1 MKTWFKRILI
11 GLVVLVVVAVVG
23 LAIFLLTFDPNAY
36 KYKLEELV
44 QQRYQRTLT
53 IDGEIELSLF
63 PRIGLSVQGVSLSEP
78 NSSETFA
85 SIDSTRLAVAVWPL
99 LSNSFVVDHVAITGF
114 KARVVRDKQGHFNFS
129 NLVGGIAPVTA
140 APANPA
146 EALAGAAQS
155 AVQAIANGN
164 LPQPRNNM
172 QIDIAGLDL
181 KDGQVQLQDAIT
193 GMAVAVTKIN
203 ANTGRVT
210 FNQPFDVRMTARVE
224 GGNPRV
230 DANLTGQA
238 LLTLDPSAKRYAAQ
252 KLDLRMDGKLPGA
265 EAKSLAM
272 RGNLAFNGQKSALD
286 IAGLEV
292 VFQGDVTD
300 PAARATN
307 VDASVAI
314 PKLAIDPHKSQ
325 LQIEKLAIR
334 AKGGVADGP
343 FEFAVDAPALNISPA
358 SATGEALTG
367 RVRISG
373 LDASFGLNG
382 ISGNAGE
389 LDIKEAKLDSTS
401 KNGERIVKLNFASP
415 LSLNL
420 LQRSGGLSGL
430 RGDVNITDP
439 GLPKGSLQIPVIG
452 SVTADLLK
460 DQATSKINAVLE
472 GGKFDLSADITKL
485 SDSPKVSF
493 ALLVDTLDLDKLVP
507 PAAATP
513 AQPAPKQPAEAKK
526 EDGKPAQPAAAPAP
540 APAPAPAKPAD
551 DTIDLSA
558 LIGPSVNGTIKVGKL
573 VVRGL
578 KADDVGAAVKL
589 DKGKLDI
596 SSLTAGLYGGKLAG
610 TLSVDAAQGNQLA
623 TKMSLAGIA
632 IEPFLMDLARQNV
645 LSGTGSLALDL
656 KTAGANAY
664 AMKSGLGGTLQL
676 RLRDGAVKGIN
687 LTQTLREL
695 KAAFKPESQN
705 ETVASDTSKQTA
717 FSEMDADLAFTKGV
731 AAVKRLN
738 VVSPLLRV
746 TQGEPATIDFV
757 KSELDL
763 VARARVVNP
772 AADPEGK
779 ELIDLKD
786 VTIPVHVKGPFD
798 KPTYTVLWKD
808 AIGGILQRSLENKLR
823 EAVTGKGKGGAAV
836 DKALKGLLG
845 K

>member
-78 NSSETFA
+78 DSSETFA

-129 NLVGGIAPVTA
+129 NLVGGTAPITA

-181 KDGQVQLQDAIT
+181 KDGQVQLQDEIT

-224 GGNPRV
+224 GGDPRV

-325 LQIEKLAIR
+325 LQIEKLAMR

-389 LDIKEAKLDSTS
+389 LEIKEAKLDSTS

-485 SDSPKVSF
+485 SDAPKVNF
-493 ALLVDTLDLDKLVP
+493 ALVVDTLDLDKLVP
-507 PAAATP
+507 PVAATP

-526 EDGKPAQPAAAPAP
+526 EDGKPAQPAAPA
-540 APAPAPAKPAD
+540 APAKPAD

-664 AMKSGLGGTLQL
+664 AMKSGLGGTMQL

-705 ETVASDTSKQTA
+705 ETVASDTSKQTE

-746 TQGEPATIDFV
+746 TQGDPATIDFV

-779 ELIDLKD
+779 ELLDLKD

>member
-44 QQRYQRTLT
+44 QERYQRTLT

-63 PRIGLSVQGVSLSEP
+63 PRIGLYVQGVSLSEP
-78 NSSETFA
+78 NSTDIFA
-85 SIDSTRLAVAVWPL
+85 SIESTRLAVAVWPL
-99 LSNSFVVDHVAITGF
+99 LSNSFVVDHVAISGL
-114 KARVVRDKQGHFNFS
+114 KARVVRDKQGQFNFS
-129 NLVGGIAPVTA
+129 NLVGGTQPVTD
-140 APANPA
+140 APSNPA
-146 EALAGAAQS
+146 EALVGAAQT
-155 AVQAIANGN
+155 AAQAITSGN
-164 LPQPRNNM
+164 LPPTRNNM

-181 KDGQVQLQDAIT
+181 KDGEVQLQDAIT
-193 GMAVAVTKIN
+193 GMAVAFTRIN

-224 GGNPRV
+224 GGYPRV

-252 KLDLRMDGKLPGA
+252 RLDLRMDGKLPGA
-265 EAKSLAM
+265 EAKSLVM

-286 IAGLEV
+286 VGGLELL
-292 VFQGDVTD
+292 FQGDVTE
-300 PAARATN
+300 PSAKATN
-307 VDASVAI
+307 VEASVAI

-325 LQIEKLAIR
+325 LQIEKLAVR
-334 AKGGVADGP
+334 AKGGVDDGP
-343 FEFAVDAPALNISPA
+343 FELAVDAPALNISPA

-401 KNGERIVKLNFASP
+401 KKGDRVVKLSFASP

-420 LQRSGGLSGL
+420 LMRSGAMSAL

-452 SVTADLLK
+452 SLTVDLLK

-485 SDSPKVSF
+485 TDTPQMKF
-493 ALLVDTLDLDKLVP
+493 ALVVDTLDLDKLVP
-507 PAAATP
+507 PVVAAPPKPP
-513 AQPAPKQPAEAKK
+513 A
-526 EDGKPAQPAAAPAP
+526 DGKKDDSKPAP
-540 APAPAPAKPAD
+540 APAPPAPVD
-551 DTIDLSA
+551 DTINLSA
-558 LIGPSVNGTIKVGKL
+558 LVGPSVNGTLKVGKL

-578 KADDVGAAVKL
+578 KADEVSASVKL

-596 SSLTAGLYGGKLAG
+596 SDLAAGLYGGKLAG
-610 TLSVDAAQGNQLA
+610 ALSVDAAQGNQIA
-623 TKMSLAGIA
+623 TKMTLAGIA
-632 IEPFLMDLARQNV
+632 IEPLLVDLAKRNV
-645 LSGTGSLALDL
+645 LSGTGNLLLDL
-656 KTAGANAY
+656 KTGGANVY

-676 RLRDGAVKGIN
+676 KLRDGAVKGID
-687 LTQTLREL
+687 LTQTLRDL
-695 KAAFKPESQN
+695 KARFSPDAQN
-705 ETVASDTSKQTA
+705 ETVAADTGKQTQ
-717 FSEMDADLAFTKGV
+717 FSELDADFAIAKGI
-731 AAVKRLN
+731 ATLKRLN
-738 VVSPLLRV
+738 FVSPLLRV
-746 TQGEPATIDFV
+746 TQGDPATIDFV

-763 VARARVVNP
+763 VARARVINP
-772 AADPEGK
+772 AANPDGK
-779 ELIDLKD
+779 ELIGLKD
-786 VTIPVHVKGPFD
+786 VTIPVHFKGPFD
-798 KPTYTVLWKD
+798 NPSYTLLWKD
-808 AIGGILQRSLENKLR
+808 AIGGILKRSLENKLK
-823 EAVTGKGKGGAAV
+823 EAVSGKGKSGAAV

>member
-44 QQRYQRTLT
+44 QERYQRTLT

-78 NSSETFA
+78 NSTDTFA
-85 SIDSTRLAVAVWPL
+85 SIESTRLAVAVWPL
-99 LSNSFVVDHVAITGF
+99 LSNSFVVDHVAISGL
-114 KARVVRDKQGHFNFS
+114 KARVVRDKQGQFNFS
-129 NLVGGIAPVTA
+129 NLVGGTPPVTD
-140 APANPA
+140 APGNPA
-146 EALAGAAQS
+146 EALVGAAQT
-155 AVQAIANGN
+155 AAQAITGG
-164 LPQPRNNM
+164 PVPTPRNNM

-181 KDGQVQLQDAIT
+181 KDGEVQMQDAIT
-193 GMAVAVTKIN
+193 GMAVAVTRIN

-210 FNQPFDVRMTARVE
+210 FNQPFDVRMSARVE
-224 GGNPRV
+224 GGYPRV

-265 EAKSLAM
+265 EAKSLVM

-286 IAGLEV
+286 VAGLELL
-292 VFQGDVTD
+292 FQGDVTE
-300 PAARATN
+300 PSAKATN
-307 VDASVAI
+307 VEASVAI

-325 LQIEKLAIR
+325 LQIEKLAVR

-343 FEFAVDAPALNISPA
+343 FELAVDAPALNISPA

-401 KNGERIVKLNFASP
+401 KKGERVVKLNFASP

-420 LQRSGGLSGL
+420 LMRSGAMSAL

-452 SVTADLLK
+452 SLTVDLLK

-485 SDSPKVSF
+485 SDTPQMKF
-493 ALLVDTLDLDKLVP
+493 ALAVDTLDLDKLVP
-507 PAAATP
+507 PVLAAPPKPP
-513 AQPAPKQPAEAKK
+513 A
-526 EDGKPAQPAAAPAP
+526 DGKKDDSKPAP
-540 APAPAPAKPAD
+540 APAPAAPPD
-551 DTIDLSA
+551 DTINLSA
-558 LIGPSVNGTIKVGKL
+558 LVGPSVNGTLKVGKL

-578 KADDVGAAVKL
+578 KADEVSAAVKL

-596 SSLTAGLYGGKLAG
+596 SNLAAGLYGGKLAG
-610 TLSVDAAQGNQLA
+610 ALSVDAAQGNQIA
-623 TKMSLAGIA
+623 TKMTLADIA
-632 IEPFLMDLARQNV
+632 IEPLLMDLAKRNV
-645 LSGTGSLALDL
+645 LSGTGNLMLDL
-656 KTAGANAY
+656 KTGGANVY
-664 AMKSGLGGTLQL
+664 AMKSGLAGALQV
-676 RLRDGAVKGIN
+676 RLRDGAVKGID
-687 LTQTLREL
+687 LTQTLRDL
-695 KAAFKPESQN
+695 KARFSPDAQN
-705 ETVASDTSKQTA
+705 ETVAADTSKQTQ
-717 FSEMDADLAFTKGV
+717 FSEMDADLAIAKGV
-731 AAVKRLN
+731 ATVKRLSF
-738 VVSPLLRV
+738 VSPLLRV
-746 TQGEPATIDFV
+746 TQGDPATIDFV

-763 VARARVVNP
+763 VARARVINP
-772 AADPEGK
+772 AANPDGK

-786 VTIPVHVKGPFD
+786 VTIPVHFKGSFD
-798 KPTYTVLWKD
+798 NPSYTLLWKD
-808 AIGGILQRSLENKLR
+808 AIGGILKRSLENKLK
-823 EAVTGKGKGGAAV
+823 EAVSGKGKSGAAV

>member
-78 NSSETFA
+78 DSSETFA

-129 NLVGGIAPVTA
+129 NLVGGTAPITA

-181 KDGQVQLQDAIT
+181 KDGQVQLQDEIT

-224 GGNPRV
+224 GGDPRV

-389 LDIKEAKLDSTS
+389 LEIKEAKLDSTS

-485 SDSPKVSF
+485 SDAPKVNF
-493 ALLVDTLDLDKLVP
+493 ALVVDTLDLDKLVP
-507 PAAATP
+507 PVAATP

-526 EDGKPAQPAAAPAP
+526 EDGKPAQPAAPA
-540 APAPAPAKPAD
+540 APAKPAD

-664 AMKSGLGGTLQL
+664 AMKSGLGGTMQL

-705 ETVASDTSKQTA
+705 ETVASDTSKQTE

-746 TQGEPATIDFV
+746 TQGDPATIDFV

-779 ELIDLKD
+779 ELLDLKD

>member
-44 QQRYQRTLT
+44 QERYQRTLT

-78 NSSETFA
+78 NSTETFA
-85 SIDSTRLAVAVWPL
+85 SIESTRLAVAVWPL
-99 LSNSFVVDHVAITGF
+99 LSNSFVVDHVAISGL
-114 KARVVRDKQGHFNFS
+114 KARVMRDKQGQFNFS
-129 NLVGGIAPVTA
+129 NLVGGTQPVTESSS
-140 APANPA
+140 NPA
-146 EALAGAAQS
+146 EALVGAAQT
-155 AVQAIANGN
+155 AAQAITSGTM
-164 LPQPRNNM
+164 PPSRNNM

-181 KDGQVQLQDAIT
+181 KDGEVQMQDAMT
-193 GMAVAVTKIN
+193 GMAVAVTRIN

-210 FNQPFDVRMTARVE
+210 FNQPFDVRMSARVE
-224 GGNPRV
+224 GGYPRV

-265 EAKSLAM
+265 EAKSLVM

-286 IAGLEV
+286 VAGLELL
-292 VFQGDVTD
+292 FQGDVTE
-300 PAARATN
+300 PSARATN
-307 VDASVAI
+307 VEASVAI

-325 LQIEKLAIR
+325 LQIEKLAVR

-343 FEFAVDAPALNISPA
+343 FELAVDAPALNISPA

-373 LDASFGLNG
+373 LDASFGMNG

-401 KNGERIVKLNFASP
+401 KNGERVVKLNFASP
-415 LSLNL
+415 LSVNL
-420 LQRSGGLSGL
+420 LQRSGAMSAL

-452 SVTADLLK
+452 SLTVDLLK

-485 SDSPKVSF
+485 SESPQMKF
-493 ALLVDTLDLDKLVP
+493 ALAVDTLDLDKLVP
-507 PAAATP
+507 PVVAAPPKPP
-513 AQPAPKQPAEAKK
+513 ADGKK
-526 EDGKPAQPAAAPAP
+526 DEGKPAQPAPAAPP
-540 APAPAPAKPAD
+540 D
-551 DTIDLSA
+551 DTINLSA
-558 LIGPSVNGTIKVGKL
+558 LVGPSVNGTLKVGKL

-578 KADDVGAAVKL
+578 KADEVSAAVKL
-589 DKGKLDI
+589 AKGKLEI

-610 TLSVDAAQGNQLA
+610 ALSVDAAQGNQVA
-623 TKMSLAGIA
+623 TKMTLADIA
-632 IEPFLMDLARQNV
+632 IEPLLVDLAQRNV
-645 LSGTGSLALDL
+645 LSGTGNLALDL
-656 KTAGANAY
+656 KTGGANAY
-664 AMKSGLGGTLQL
+664 AMKSGLGGTVQL
-676 RLRDGAVKGIN
+676 RLRDGAVKGID
-687 LTQTLREL
+687 LAQTLRDL
-695 KAAFKPESQN
+695 KATFAPDKQD
-705 ETVASDTSKQTA
+705 ETVPADTSKRTE
-717 FSEMDADLAFTKGV
+717 FSELDADLAIAKGV
-731 AAVKRLN
+731 ATVKRLN
-738 VVSPLLRV
+738 FVSPLLRV
-746 TQGEPATIDFV
+746 TQGDPATIDFV

-763 VARARVVNP
+763 VARARVINP
-772 AADPEGK
+772 AANPEGK
-779 ELIDLKD
+779 ELIDFKD
-786 VTIPVHVKGPFD
+786 VTIPVHLKGPFD
-798 KPTYTVLWKD
+798 KPAYTLLWKD
-808 AIGGILQRSLENKLR
+808 AIGGILKRSLENKLK
-823 EAVTGKGKGGAAV
+823 EAVTGKGKSGAAV

>member
-44 QQRYQRTLT
+44 QERYHRTLT

-63 PRIGLSVQGVSLSEP
+63 PRIGLSVQGVSLSEV
-78 NSSETFA
+78 NSTETFA
-85 SIDSTRLAVAVWPL
+85 SIESTRLAVAVWPL
-99 LSNSFVVDHVAITGF
+99 LSNSFVVDHVAISGF
-114 KARVVRDKQGHFNFS
+114 KARVVRGKDGQFNFS
-129 NLVGGIAPVTA
+129 NLVGGTAPVVAT
-140 APANPA
+140 PANPA
-146 EALAGAAQS
+146 EALAGAAQT
-155 AVQAIANGN
+155 AAQALTSGT
-164 LPQPRNNM
+164 LPPSRNNM

-181 KDGQVQLQDAIT
+181 KDGEVLLQDEMS

-210 FNQPFDVRMTARVE
+210 FNQPFDVRLTARLE
-224 GGNPRV
+224 GGNPRI

-265 EAKSLAM
+265 EAKSLAV

-286 IAGLEV
+286 VAGLEV

-307 VDASVAI
+307 VDASVAM
-314 PKLAIDPHKSQ
+314 PKLSIDPHKSQ
-325 LQIEKLAIR
+325 LQIEKLAVR

-343 FEFAVDAPALNISPA
+343 FEFAVDAPALNISPTQ
-358 SATGEALTG
+358 ATGEALTG

-382 ISGNAGE
+382 ISGNATE

-401 KNGERIVKLNFASP
+401 KKGERVVKLTFASP

-420 LQRSGGLSGL
+420 LQRQGGLAGL

-452 SVTADLLK
+452 SLNVDLLK
-460 DQATSKINAVLE
+460 DTASSKINAVLE
-472 GGKFDLSADITKL
+472 GGKFDLTADIAKL
-485 SDSPKVSF
+485 SDAPQVNF
-493 ALLVDTLDLDKLVP
+493 ALAVDTLDLDKLVP
-507 PAAATP
+507 PAAA
-513 AQPAPKQPAEAKK
+513 
-526 EDGKPAQPAAAPAP
+526 AAAPAKP
-540 APAPAPAKPAD
+540 PADGKKDENKPVAPAAPAD
-551 DTIDLSA
+551 DSINLSA
-558 LIGPSVNGTIKVGKL
+558 LVGPSVNGTLKVGKL

-578 KADDVGAAVKL
+578 KADDVAAAVKL
-589 DKGKLDI
+589 DRGKLDI

-610 TLSVDAAQGNQLA
+610 ALSVDAAQGNQLA
-623 TKMSLAGIA
+623 TKMSLAGIS
-632 IEPFLMDLARQNV
+632 IEPLLMDLAQRNV

-664 AMKSGLGGTLQL
+664 AMKSGLGGTLQV

-695 KAAFKPESQN
+695 KAALKPESQD
-705 ETVASDTSKQTA
+705 ETVAADTSKQTA

-731 AAVKRLN
+731 ASVKRLN

-746 TQGEPATIDFV
+746 TQGEPAAIDFV
-757 KSELDL
+757 KNELDL

-786 VTIPVHVKGPFD
+786 VTIPVHVRGPFE
-798 KPTYTVLWKD
+798 KPTYTLLWKD
-808 AIGGILQRSLENKLR
+808 AIAGILKRSLENKLR

>member
-44 QQRYQRTLT
+44 QERYQRTLT

-78 NSSETFA
+78 NSTETFA
-85 SIDSTRLAVAVWPL
+85 SIESTRLAVAVWPL
-99 LSNSFVVDHVAITGF
+99 LSNSFVVDHVAISGL
-114 KARVVRDKQGHFNFS
+114 KARVMRDKQGQFNFS
-129 NLVGGIAPVTA
+129 NLVGGASTVPEEAPS
-140 APANPA
+140 NPA
-146 EALAGAAQS
+146 EALVGAAQT
-155 AVQAIANGN
+155 AAQAITSGT
-164 LPQPRNNM
+164 LPPTRNNM

-181 KDGQVQLQDAIT
+181 KDGEVQLQDAVT
-193 GMAVAVTKIN
+193 GMAVAVTRIN

-210 FNQPFDVRMTARVE
+210 FNQPFDVRLTARVE
-224 GGNPRV
+224 GGDPRV

-265 EAKSLAM
+265 EAKSLAI

-286 IAGLEV
+286 VAGLEV
-292 VFQGDVTD
+292 LFQGDITD

-307 VDASVAI
+307 VEASVAI

-325 LQIEKLAIR
+325 LQIEKLAVR

-343 FEFAVDAPALNISPA
+343 FELAVDAPALNISPA

-373 LDASFGLNG
+373 VDASFGLNG

-389 LDIKEAKLDSTS
+389 LDIKEAKVDSTS
-401 KNGERIVKLNFASP
+401 KTGERVVKLNFASP
-415 LSLNL
+415 LTLNL
-420 LQRSGGLSGL
+420 LQRSGGLSAL

-439 GLPKGSLQIPVIG
+439 GLPKGNLQIPVIG
-452 SVTADLLK
+452 SLAVDLLK

-472 GGKFDLSADITKL
+472 GGKFDLTADITRL
-485 SDSPKVSF
+485 SDAPLVKF
-493 ALLVDTLDLDKLVP
+493 ALVVDTLDLDKLVP
-507 PAAATP
+507 PV
-513 AQPAPKQPAEAKK
+513 
-526 EDGKPAQPAAAPAP
+526 AAAPAKPPAEGKKDETKP
-540 APAPAPAKPAD
+540 APPAPPAPVD
-551 DTIDLSA
+551 DSIDLSA
-558 LIGPSVNGTIKVGKL
+558 LVGPSVNGTLKVGKL

-578 KADDVGAAVKL
+578 KADEVAAVVKL
-589 DKGKLDI
+589 DKGKLEI

-610 TLSVDAAQGNQLA
+610 AMTVDAAQGNQVA

-632 IEPFLMDLARQNV
+632 IEPLLMDLAKRNV

-656 KTAGANAY
+656 KTAGANVY
-664 AMKSGLGGTLQL
+664 AMKNGLGGTLQL

-687 LTQTLREL
+687 LTQTLRDL
-695 KAAFKPESQN
+695 KAAFTPESQN
-705 ETVASDTSKQTA
+705 QTVPADTSKQTE
-717 FSEMDADLAFTKGV
+717 FSEMDADLAVAKGV
-731 AAVKRLN
+731 ATVKRLN
-738 VVSPLLRV
+738 FVSPLLRV
-746 TQGEPATIDFV
+746 TQGEPAIIDFV
-757 KSELDL
+757 KSELNL

-772 AADPEGK
+772 AANPEGK

-798 KPTYTVLWKD
+798 QPTYTVLWKD
-808 AIGGILQRSLENKLR
+808 AIGGILKRSLENRLR
-823 EAVTGKGKGGAAV
+823 DAVTGKGKNGDAV

>member
-44 QQRYQRTLT
+44 QERYQRTLT

-78 NSSETFA
+78 NSTDTFA
-85 SIDSTRLAVAVWPL
+85 SIESTRLAVAVWPL
-99 LSNSFVVDHVAITGF
+99 LSNSFVVDHVAISGL
-114 KARVVRDKQGHFNFS
+114 KARVVRDKQGQFNFS
-129 NLVGGIAPVTA
+129 NLVGGTPPVTD
-140 APANPA
+140 APGNPA
-146 EALAGAAQS
+146 EALVGAAQT
-155 AVQAIANGN
+155 AAQAITGG
-164 LPQPRNNM
+164 PVPSSRNNM

-181 KDGQVQLQDAIT
+181 KDGEVQMQDAIT
-193 GMAVAVTKIN
+193 GMAVAVTRIN

-210 FNQPFDVRMTARVE
+210 FNQPFDVRMSARVE
-224 GGNPRV
+224 GGYPRV

-265 EAKSLAM
+265 EAKSLVM

-286 IAGLEV
+286 VASLELL
-292 VFQGDVTD
+292 FQGDVTE
-300 PAARATN
+300 PSAKATN
-307 VDASVAI
+307 VEASVAI

-325 LQIEKLAIR
+325 LQIEKLAVR

-343 FEFAVDAPALNISPA
+343 FELAVDAPALNISPA

-401 KNGERIVKLNFASP
+401 KKGERVVKLNFASP

-420 LQRSGGLSGL
+420 LMRSGAMSAL

-452 SVTADLLK
+452 SLTVDLLK

-485 SDSPKVSF
+485 SDTPQMKF
-493 ALLVDTLDLDKLVP
+493 ALAVDTLDLDKLVP
-507 PAAATP
+507 PVLAAPPKPP
-513 AQPAPKQPAEAKK
+513 A
-526 EDGKPAQPAAAPAP
+526 DGKKDDSKPAP
-540 APAPAPAKPAD
+540 APAPAAPPD
-551 DTIDLSA
+551 DTINLSA
-558 LIGPSVNGTIKVGKL
+558 LVGPSVNGTLKVGKL

-578 KADDVGAAVKL
+578 KADEVSAAVKL

-596 SSLTAGLYGGKLAG
+596 SNLAAGLYGGKLAG
-610 TLSVDAAQGNQLA
+610 ALSVDAAQGNQIA
-623 TKMSLAGIA
+623 TKMTLADIA
-632 IEPFLMDLARQNV
+632 IEPLLMDLAKRNV
-645 LSGTGSLALDL
+645 LSGTGNLMLDL
-656 KTAGANAY
+656 KTGGANVY
-664 AMKSGLGGTLQL
+664 AMKSGLAGALQV
-676 RLRDGAVKGIN
+676 RLRDGAVKGID
-687 LTQTLREL
+687 LTQTLRDL
-695 KAAFKPESQN
+695 KARFSPDAQN
-705 ETVASDTSKQTA
+705 ETVAADTSKQTQ
-717 FSEMDADLAFTKGV
+717 FSEMDADLAIAKGV
-731 AAVKRLN
+731 ATVKRLSF
-738 VVSPLLRV
+738 VSPLLRV
-746 TQGEPATIDFV
+746 TQGDPATIDFV

-763 VARARVVNP
+763 VARARVINP
-772 AADPEGK
+772 AANPDGK

-786 VTIPVHVKGPFD
+786 VTIPVHFKGPFD
-798 KPTYTVLWKD
+798 NPSYTLLWKD
-808 AIGGILQRSLENKLR
+808 AIGGILKRSLENKLK
-823 EAVTGKGKGGAAV
+823 EAVSGKGKSGAAV

>member
-44 QQRYQRTLT
+44 QERYHRTLT

-63 PRIGLSVQGVSLSEP
+63 PRIGLYVQGVSLSEP
-78 NSSETFA
+78 NSTDIFA
-85 SIDSTRLAVAVWPL
+85 SIESTRLAVAVWPL
-99 LSNSFVVDHVAITGF
+99 LSNSFVVDHVAISGL
-114 KARVVRDKQGHFNFS
+114 KARVVRDKQGQFNFS
-129 NLVGGIAPVTA
+129 NLVGGMPPVTD
-140 APANPA
+140 APGNPA
-146 EALAGAAQS
+146 EALVGAAQT
-155 AVQAIANGN
+155 AAQAITGG
-164 LPQPRNNM
+164 PMPTSRNNM

-181 KDGQVQLQDAIT
+181 KDGEVQMQDAIT
-193 GMAVAVTKIN
+193 GMAVAVTRIN

-210 FNQPFDVRMTARVE
+210 FNQPFDVRMSARVE
-224 GGNPRV
+224 GGYPRV

-265 EAKSLAM
+265 EAKSLVM

-286 IAGLEV
+286 VAGLELL
-292 VFQGDVTD
+292 FQGDVTE
-300 PAARATN
+300 PSAKATN
-307 VDASVAI
+307 VEASVAI

-325 LQIEKLAIR
+325 LQIEKLAVR

-343 FEFAVDAPALNISPA
+343 FELAVDAPALNISPA

-401 KNGERIVKLNFASP
+401 KTGERVVKLNFASP

-420 LQRSGGLSGL
+420 LMRSGAMSAL

-452 SVTADLLK
+452 SLTVDLLK

-485 SDSPKVSF
+485 SGTPQMKF
-493 ALLVDTLDLDKLVP
+493 ALAVDTLDLDKLVP
-507 PAAATP
+507 PVVAAP
-513 AQPAPKQPAEAKK
+513 PKPPTEGKK
-526 EDGKPAQPAAAPAP
+526 DDSKPAP
-540 APAPAPAKPAD
+540 APAPAATPD
-551 DTIDLSA
+551 DTINLSA
-558 LIGPSVNGTIKVGKL
+558 LVGPSVNGTLKVGKL

-578 KADDVGAAVKL
+578 KADEVSAAVKL

-596 SSLTAGLYGGKLAG
+596 SDLVAGLYGGKLAG
-610 TLSVDAAQGNQLA
+610 ALSADAAQGNQIA
-623 TKMSLAGIA
+623 AKMTLTGIA
-632 IEPFLMDLARQNV
+632 IEPLLVDLVKRNV
-645 LSGTGSLALDL
+645 LSGTGNLTLDL
-656 KTAGANAY
+656 KTAGANVY

-676 RLRDGAVKGIN
+676 KLRDGAVKGID
-687 LTQTLREL
+687 LTQTLRDL
-695 KAAFKPESQN
+695 KARFSPDAQN
-705 ETVASDTSKQTA
+705 ETVPADTARQTQFSDL
-717 FSEMDADLAFTKGV
+717 DADFAIAKGI
-731 AAVKRLN
+731 ATVKRLN
-738 VVSPLLRV
+738 FVSPLLRV

-763 VARARVVNP
+763 VARARVINP
-772 AADPEGK
+772 AANPDGK

-786 VTIPVHVKGPFD
+786 VTIPVHFKGPFD
-798 KPTYTVLWKD
+798 NPSYTLLWKD
-808 AIGGILQRSLENKLR
+808 AIGGILKRSLENKLK
-823 EAVTGKGKGGAAV
+823 EAVSGKGKSGAAV

>member
-44 QQRYQRTLT
+44 QERYQRTLT

-78 NSSETFA
+78 NSTDTFA
-85 SIDSTRLAVAVWPL
+85 SIESTRLAVAVWPL
-99 LSNSFVVDHVAITGF
+99 LSNSFVVDHVAISGL
-114 KARVVRDKQGHFNFS
+114 KARVVRDKQGQFNFS
-129 NLVGGIAPVTA
+129 NLVGGTPPVTD
-140 APANPA
+140 APGNPA
-146 EALAGAAQS
+146 EALVGAAQT
-155 AVQAIANGN
+155 AAQAITGGP
-164 LPQPRNNM
+164 LPTSRNNM

-181 KDGQVQLQDAIT
+181 KDGEVQMQDAIT
-193 GMAVAVTKIN
+193 GMAVAVTRIN

-210 FNQPFDVRMTARVE
+210 FNQPFDVRMSARVE
-224 GGNPRV
+224 GGYPRV

-265 EAKSLAM
+265 EAKSLVM

-286 IAGLEV
+286 VAGLELL
-292 VFQGDVTD
+292 FQGDVTE
-300 PAARATN
+300 PSAKATN
-307 VDASVAI
+307 VEASVAI

-325 LQIEKLAIR
+325 LQIEKLAVR

-343 FEFAVDAPALNISPA
+343 FELAVDAPALNISPA

-401 KNGERIVKLNFASP
+401 KKGERVVKLNFASP

-420 LQRSGGLSGL
+420 LMRSGAMSAL

-452 SVTADLLK
+452 SLTVDLLK

-485 SDSPKVSF
+485 SDTPQMKF
-493 ALLVDTLDLDKLVP
+493 ALAVDTLDLDKLVP
-507 PAAATP
+507 PVVAAPPKPP
-513 AQPAPKQPAEAKK
+513 A
-526 EDGKPAQPAAAPAP
+526 DGKKDDSKPAP
-540 APAPAPAKPAD
+540 APAPAAPPD
-551 DTIDLSA
+551 DTINLSA
-558 LIGPSVNGTIKVGKL
+558 LVGPSVNGTLKVGKL

-578 KADDVGAAVKL
+578 KADEVSAAVKL

-596 SSLTAGLYGGKLAG
+596 SNLAAGLYGGKLAG
-610 TLSVDAAQGNQLA
+610 ALSVDAAQGNQIA
-623 TKMSLAGIA
+623 TKMTLADIA
-632 IEPFLMDLARQNV
+632 IEPLLMDLAKRNV
-645 LSGTGSLALDL
+645 LSGTGNLMLDL
-656 KTAGANAY
+656 KTGGANVY
-664 AMKSGLGGTLQL
+664 AMKSGLAGALQV
-676 RLRDGAVKGIN
+676 RLRDGAVKGVD
-687 LTQTLREL
+687 LTQTLRDL
-695 KAAFKPESQN
+695 KARFSPDAQN
-705 ETVASDTSKQTA
+705 ETVAADTSKQTQ
-717 FSEMDADLAFTKGV
+717 FSEMDADLAIAKGV
-731 AAVKRLN
+731 ATVKRLSF
-738 VVSPLLRV
+738 VSPLLRV
-746 TQGEPATIDFV
+746 TQGDPATIDFV

-763 VARARVVNP
+763 VARARVINP
-772 AADPEGK
+772 AANPDGK

-786 VTIPVHVKGPFD
+786 VTIPVHFKGPFD
-798 KPTYTVLWKD
+798 NPSYTLLWKD
-808 AIGGILQRSLENKLR
+808 AIGGILKRSLENKLK
-823 EAVTGKGKGGAAV
+823 EAVSGKGKSGAAV

>member
-44 QQRYQRTLT
+44 QERYQRTLT

-63 PRIGLSVQGVSLSEP
+63 PRIGLYVQGVSLSEP
-78 NSSETFA
+78 NSTDTFA
-85 SIDSTRLAVAVWPL
+85 SIESTRLAVAVWPL
-99 LSNSFVVDHVAITGF
+99 LSNSFVVDHVAISGL
-114 KARVVRDKQGHFNFS
+114 KARVVRDKQGQFNFS
-129 NLVGGIAPVTA
+129 NLVGGTPPVTD
-140 APANPA
+140 APGNPA
-146 EALAGAAQS
+146 EALVGAAQT
-155 AVQAIANGN
+155 AAQAITGGP
-164 LPQPRNNM
+164 LPTSRNNM

-181 KDGQVQLQDAIT
+181 KDGEVQMQDAIT
-193 GMAVAVTKIN
+193 GMAVAVTRIN

-210 FNQPFDVRMTARVE
+210 FNQPFDVRMSARVE
-224 GGNPRV
+224 GGYPRV

-265 EAKSLAM
+265 EAKSLVM

-286 IAGLEV
+286 VAGLELL
-292 VFQGDVTD
+292 FQGDVTE
-300 PAARATN
+300 PSVKATN
-307 VDASVAI
+307 VEASVAI

-325 LQIEKLAIR
+325 LQIEKLAVR

-343 FEFAVDAPALNISPA
+343 FELAVDAPALNISPA

-401 KNGERIVKLNFASP
+401 KKGERVVKLNFASP

-420 LQRSGGLSGL
+420 LMRSGAMSAL

-452 SVTADLLK
+452 SLTVDLLK

-485 SDSPKVSF
+485 SDTPQMKF
-493 ALLVDTLDLDKLVP
+493 ALAVDTLDLDKLVP
-507 PAAATP
+507 PVLAAPPKPP
-513 AQPAPKQPAEAKK
+513 A
-526 EDGKPAQPAAAPAP
+526 DGKKDDSKPAP
-540 APAPAPAKPAD
+540 APAPAAPPD
-551 DTIDLSA
+551 DTINLSA
-558 LIGPSVNGTIKVGKL
+558 LVGPSVNGTLKVGKL

-578 KADDVGAAVKL
+578 KADEVSAAVKL

-596 SSLTAGLYGGKLAG
+596 SNLAAGLYGGKLAG
-610 TLSVDAAQGNQLA
+610 ALSVDAAQGNQIA
-623 TKMSLAGIA
+623 TKMTLADIA
-632 IEPFLMDLARQNV
+632 IEPLLMDLAKRDV
-645 LSGTGSLALDL
+645 LSGTGNLMLDL
-656 KTAGANAY
+656 KTGGANVY
-664 AMKSGLGGTLQL
+664 AMKSGLAGALQV
-676 RLRDGAVKGIN
+676 RLRDGAVKGID
-687 LTQTLREL
+687 LTQTLRDL
-695 KAAFKPESQN
+695 KARFSPDAQN
-705 ETVASDTSKQTA
+705 ETVAADTSKQTQ
-717 FSEMDADLAFTKGV
+717 FSEMDADLAIAKGV
-731 AAVKRLN
+731 ATVKRLSF
-738 VVSPLLRV
+738 VSPLLRV
-746 TQGEPATIDFV
+746 TQGDPATIDFV

-763 VARARVVNP
+763 VARARVINP
-772 AADPEGK
+772 AANPDGK

-786 VTIPVHVKGPFD
+786 VTIPVHFKGPFD
-798 KPTYTVLWKD
+798 NPSYTLLWKD
-808 AIGGILQRSLENKLR
+808 AIGGILKRSLENKLK
-823 EAVTGKGKGGAAV
+823 EAVSGKGKSGAAV

>member
-78 NSSETFA
+78 DSPEIFA

-99 LSNSFVVDHVAITGF
+99 LSNSFVVDHVAISGL

-129 NLVGGIAPVTA
+129 NLVGGTAPVTA

-155 AVQAIANGN
+155 AVQALANGN

-210 FNQPFDVRMTARVE
+210 FNQPFDVRLTARVE

-286 IAGLEV
+286 VAGLEV

-334 AKGGVADGP
+334 AKGGVEDGP

-401 KNGERIVKLNFASP
+401 KNGERVVKLNFASP

-485 SDSPKVSF
+485 SDSPRVNF
-493 ALLVDTLDLDKLVP
+493 ALVVDTLDLDKLVP

-513 AQPAPKQPAEAKK
+513 AQPAAKQPADAKK
-526 EDGKPAQPAAAPAP
+526 EEGKPAQ
-540 APAPAPAKPAD
+540 PAPAPAKPAD

-558 LIGPSVNGTIKVGKL
+558 LVGPSVNGTIKVGKL

-632 IEPFLMDLARQNV
+632 IEPFLMDVARQNV

-664 AMKSGLGGTLQL
+664 AMKSGLGGTMQL

-687 LTQTLREL
+687 LTQTLRDL

-705 ETVASDTSKQTA
+705 ETVASDTSKQTE

-746 TQGEPATIDFV
+746 TQGDPAIIDFV

-798 KPTYTVLWKD
+798 KPTYTLLWKD

-823 EAVTGKGKGGAAV
+823 EAVTGKGKGGGAV

>member
-44 QQRYQRTLT
+44 QERYHRTLT

-78 NSSETFA
+78 NSSDTFA
-85 SIDSTRLAVAVWPL
+85 SIESTRLAVAVWPL
-99 LSNSFVVDHVAITGF
+99 LSNSFVVDHVAISGF
-114 KARVVRDKQGHFNFS
+114 KARVVRDKDGQFNFS
-129 NLVGGIAPVTA
+129 NLVGGTPVIMT

-146 EALAGAAQS
+146 EALVGAAQT
-155 AVQAIANGN
+155 AAQAITSGT
-164 LPQPRNNM
+164 LPQTRNNM

-181 KDGQVQLQDAIT
+181 KDGEVQLQDAIS

-210 FNQPFDVRMTARVE
+210 FNQPFDVRLTARVE

-286 IAGLEV
+286 VAGLEV
-292 VFQGDVTD
+292 VFQGDITD

-307 VDASVAI
+307 VEASVAM

-325 LQIEKLAIR
+325 LQIEKLAVR
-334 AKGGVADGP
+334 AKGSSPDGP
-343 FEFAVDAPALNISPA
+343 FELAVDAPALNISPA

-367 RVRISG
+367 RVRLSG

-389 LDIKEAKLDSTS
+389 LDIKEAKVDSTS
-401 KNGERIVKLNFASP
+401 KNGERVVKLNFASP
-415 LSLNL
+415 LTLNL

-452 SVTADLLK
+452 SLTVDLLK
-460 DQATSKINAVLE
+460 DQASSKINAVLE

-485 SDSPKVSF
+485 SDTPMVKF
-493 ALLVDTLDLDKLVP
+493 ALAVDTLDLDKLVP
-507 PAAATP
+507 PV
-513 AQPAPKQPAEAKK
+513 
-526 EDGKPAQPAAAPAP
+526 AAAPAKP
-540 APAPAPAKPAD
+540 PAEGKKDESKPAAPAAPVD
-551 DTIDLSA
+551 DSIDLSA
-558 LIGPSVNGTIKVGKL
+558 LVGPSVNGTLKVGKL

-578 KADDVGAAVKL
+578 KADEVAAVVKL

-610 TLSVDAAQGNQLA
+610 ALSVDAAQGNQLA

-632 IEPFLMDLARQNV
+632 IEPLLMDLANRNV

-656 KTAGANAY
+656 KTGGANVY
-664 AMKSGLGGTLQL
+664 AMKSGLGGTVQV

-695 KAAFKPESQN
+695 KAAFKPESQD
-705 ETVASDTSKQTA
+705 ETVAADTSKQTQ

-786 VTIPVHVKGPFD
+786 VTIPVHVKGHFD

-808 AIGGILQRSLENKLR
+808 AIGNILKRSLENKLR
-823 EAVTGKGKGGAAV
+823 EAVTGKGKNGAPL

>member
-78 NSSETFA
+78 DSAETFA
-85 SIDSTRLAVAVWPL
+85 SIESTRLAVAVWPL
-99 LSNSFVVDHVAITGF
+99 LSNSFVVDHVAISGL
-114 KARVVRDKQGHFNFS
+114 KARVIRDKQGHFNFS
-129 NLVGGIAPVTA
+129 NLVGGATPVTE

-146 EALAGAAQS
+146 EALVGAAQS
-155 AVQAIANGN
+155 AAQAITNGS

-181 KDGQVQLQDAIT
+181 KDGEVQLQDAIS

-210 FNQPFDVRMTARVE
+210 FNQPFDVRLTARVE

-286 IAGLEV
+286 VAGLEV

-307 VDASVAI
+307 VDASVAM
-314 PKLAIDPHKSQ
+314 PKLSIDPHKSQ

-485 SDSPKVSF
+485 SDSPRVNF
-493 ALLVDTLDLDKLVP
+493 ALVVDTLDLDKLVP
-507 PAAATP
+507 PVAA
-513 AQPAPKQPAEAKK
+513 PAPKPPAEGKK
-526 EDGKPAQPAAAPAP
+526 DESKPVQPAP
-540 APAPAPAKPAD
+540 APAAPAD
-551 DTIDLSA
+551 DSIDLSA
-558 LIGPSVNGTIKVGKL
+558 LVGPSVNGTLKVGKL

-578 KADDVGAAVKL
+578 KADDVGASMKL
-589 DKGKLDI
+589 DKGKLEI
-596 SSLTAGLYGGKLAG
+596 TSLTAGLYGGKLAG
-610 TLSVDAAQGNQLA
+610 ALTVDAAQGNQLA

-632 IEPFLMDLARQNV
+632 IEPFLMDLANRNV

-664 AMKSGLGGTLQL
+664 AMKSGLGGTMQL

-687 LTQTLREL
+687 LTQTLRDL
-695 KAAFKPESQN
+695 KAAFKPESQD
-705 ETVASDTSKQTA
+705 ETVPADTSKQTA

-746 TQGEPATIDFV
+746 TQGDPATIDFV

-772 AADPEGK
+772 AADPEGQ

-786 VTIPVHVKGPFD
+786 VTIPVHVKGPFE
-798 KPTYTVLWKD
+798 KPTYTLLWKD
-808 AIGGILQRSLENKLR
+808 AVGAILKRSLENKLR
-823 EAVTGKGKGGAAV
+823 EAVTGKGKNGAAV

>member
-44 QQRYQRTLT
+44 QERYHRTLT

-78 NSSETFA
+78 NSPDIFA
-85 SIDSTRLAVAVWPL
+85 SIESTRLAVAVWPL
-99 LSNSFVVDHVAITGF
+99 LSNSFVVDHVAISGF
-114 KARVVRDKQGHFNFS
+114 KARVVRGKDGQFNFS
-129 NLVGGIAPVTA
+129 NLVGGASATTTAPS
-140 APANPA
+140 NPA
-146 EALAGAAQS
+146 EALVGAAQT
-155 AVQAIANGN
+155 AAQAITSGT
-164 LPQPRNNM
+164 LPASRNNM

-181 KDGQVQLQDAIT
+181 KDGEVQLQDEIS

-210 FNQPFDVRMTARVE
+210 FNQPFDVRLTARVE

-265 EAKSLAM
+265 EAKSLAV

-286 IAGLEV
+286 VAGLEV
-292 VFQGDVTD
+292 VFQGDITD
-300 PAARATN
+300 PAARATS
-307 VDASVAI
+307 VEASVAM
-314 PKLAIDPHKSQ
+314 PKLSIDPHKSQ
-325 LQIEKLAIR
+325 LQIEKLAVR
-334 AKGGVADGP
+334 AKGGSADGP
-343 FEFAVDAPALNISPA
+343 FELAVDAPALNISPA

-367 RVRISG
+367 RVRVSG

-382 ISGNAGE
+382 ISGNAAE
-389 LDIKEAKLDSTS
+389 LDIKEAKVDSTS
-401 KNGERIVKLNFASP
+401 KNGDRVVKLNFASP
-415 LSLNL
+415 LTLNL
-420 LQRSGGLSGL
+420 LQRSGGLAAL

-452 SVTADLLK
+452 SLNVDLLK

-485 SDSPKVSF
+485 SSSPAVNF
-493 ALLVDTLDLDKLVP
+493 ALAVDTLDLDKLVP
-507 PAAATP
+507 PVVAAP
-513 AQPAPKQPAEAKK
+513 AKPPADGKK
-526 EDGKPAQPAAAPAP
+526 DDSKPAQPAAPA
-540 APAPAPAKPAD
+540 APAD

-558 LIGPSVNGTIKVGKL
+558 LIGPSVNGTLKVGKL
-573 VVRGL
+573 VMRGL
-578 KADDVGAAVKL
+578 KADDVAAAVKL

-610 TLSVDAAQGNQLA
+610 ALSVDAAQGNQLA
-623 TKMSLAGIA
+623 TKMSLAGIS
-632 IEPFLMDLARQNV
+632 IEPLLMDLAKQNV

-664 AMKSGLGGTLQL
+664 AMKSGLGGTVQV

-695 KAAFKPESQN
+695 KAAFTAESQN
-705 ETVASDTSKQTA
+705 ETVPADTSKQTE

-746 TQGEPATIDFV
+746 TQGDPATIDFV
-757 KSELDL
+757 KNELDL

-772 AADPEGK
+772 AATDEGK

-798 KPTYTVLWKD
+798 KPTYTLLWKD
-808 AIGGILQRSLENKLR
+808 AIGGILKRSLENKLR
-823 EAVTGKGKGGAAV
+823 EAVTGKGKNGAAV

>member
-44 QQRYQRTLT
+44 QERYQRTLT

-78 NSSETFA
+78 NSTDTFA
-85 SIDSTRLAVAVWPL
+85 SIESTRLAVAVWPL
-99 LSNSFVVDHVAITGF
+99 LSNSFVVDHVAISGL
-114 KARVVRDKQGHFNFS
+114 KARVVRDKQGQFNFS
-129 NLVGGIAPVTA
+129 NLVGGTPPVTD
-140 APANPA
+140 APGNPA
-146 EALAGAAQS
+146 EALVGAAQT
-155 AVQAIANGN
+155 AAQAITGGP
-164 LPQPRNNM
+164 LPTSRNNM

-181 KDGQVQLQDAIT
+181 KDGEVQMQDAIT
-193 GMAVAVTKIN
+193 GMAVAVTRIN

-210 FNQPFDVRMTARVE
+210 FNQPFDVRMSARVE
-224 GGNPRV
+224 GGYPRV

-265 EAKSLAM
+265 EAKSLVM

-286 IAGLEV
+286 VAGLELL
-292 VFQGDVTD
+292 FQGDVTE
-300 PAARATN
+300 PSAKATN
-307 VDASVAI
+307 VEASVAI

-325 LQIEKLAIR
+325 LQIEKLAVR

-343 FEFAVDAPALNISPA
+343 FELAVDAPALNISPA

-401 KNGERIVKLNFASP
+401 KKGERVVKLNFASP

-420 LQRSGGLSGL
+420 LMRSGAMSAL

-452 SVTADLLK
+452 SLTVDLLK

-485 SDSPKVSF
+485 SDTPQMKF
-493 ALLVDTLDLDKLVP
+493 ALAVDTLDLDKLVP
-507 PAAATP
+507 PVLAAP
-513 AQPAPKQPAEAKK
+513 PKPPM
-526 EDGKPAQPAAAPAP
+526 DGKKDDSKPAP
-540 APAPAPAKPAD
+540 APAPAAPPD
-551 DTIDLSA
+551 DTINLSA
-558 LIGPSVNGTIKVGKL
+558 LVGPSVNGTLKVGKL

-578 KADDVGAAVKL
+578 KADDVSAAVKL

-596 SSLTAGLYGGKLAG
+596 SNLAAGLYGGKLAG
-610 TLSVDAAQGNQLA
+610 ALTVDAAQGNQIA
-623 TKMSLAGIA
+623 TKMTLADIA
-632 IEPFLMDLARQNV
+632 IEPLLMDLAKRNV
-645 LSGTGSLALDL
+645 LSGTGNLMLDL
-656 KTAGANAY
+656 KTGGANVY
-664 AMKSGLGGTLQL
+664 AMKSGLAGALQV
-676 RLRDGAVKGIN
+676 RLRDGAVKGID
-687 LTQTLREL
+687 LTQTLRDL
-695 KAAFKPESQN
+695 KARFSPDAQN
-705 ETVASDTSKQTA
+705 ETVAADTSKQTQ
-717 FSEMDADLAFTKGV
+717 FSEMDADLAIAKGV
-731 AAVKRLN
+731 ATVKRLSF
-738 VVSPLLRV
+738 VSPLLRV
-746 TQGEPATIDFV
+746 TQGDPATIDFV

-763 VARARVVNP
+763 VARARVINP
-772 AADPEGK
+772 AANPDGK

-786 VTIPVHVKGPFD
+786 VTIPVHFKGPFD
-798 KPTYTVLWKD
+798 NPSYTLLWKD
-808 AIGGILQRSLENKLR
+808 AIGGILKRSLENKLK
-823 EAVTGKGKGGAAV
+823 EAVSGKGKSGAAV

>member
-44 QQRYQRTLT
+44 QERYHRTLT

-78 NSSETFA
+78 NSPDTFA
-85 SIDSTRLAVAVWPL
+85 SIESTRLAVAVWPL
-99 LSNSFVVDHVAITGF
+99 LSNSFVVDHVAISGF
-114 KARVVRDKQGHFNFS
+114 KARVVRGKDGQFNFS
-129 NLVGGIAPVTA
+129 NLVGGASATTTAPS
-140 APANPA
+140 NPA
-146 EALAGAAQS
+146 EALVGAAQT
-155 AVQAIANGN
+155 AAQAITSGT
-164 LPQPRNNM
+164 LPASRNNM

-181 KDGQVQLQDAIT
+181 KDGEVQLQDEIS

-210 FNQPFDVRMTARVE
+210 FNQPFDVRLTARVE

-265 EAKSLAM
+265 EAKSLAV

-286 IAGLEV
+286 VAGLEV
-292 VFQGDVTD
+292 VFQGDITD
-300 PAARATN
+300 PAARATG
-307 VDASVAI
+307 VEASVAM

-334 AKGGVADGP
+334 AKGGSADGP
-343 FEFAVDAPALNISPA
+343 FELAVDAPALNISPA

-367 RVRISG
+367 RVRVSG

-382 ISGNAGE
+382 ISGNAAE
-389 LDIKEAKLDSTS
+389 LDIKEAKVDSTS
-401 KNGERIVKLNFASP
+401 KNGDRVVKLNFASP
-415 LSLNL
+415 LTLNL
-420 LQRSGGLSGL
+420 LQRSGGLAAL

-452 SVTADLLK
+452 SLNVDLLK

-485 SDSPKVSF
+485 SSSPAVNF
-493 ALLVDTLDLDKLVP
+493 ALAVDTLDLDKLVP
-507 PAAATP
+507 PVVAAPPKPP
-513 AQPAPKQPAEAKK
+513 ADGKK
-526 EDGKPAQPAAAPAP
+526 DDSKPAQPPAP
-540 APAPAPAKPAD
+540 AAPAD

-558 LIGPSVNGTIKVGKL
+558 LVGPSVNGTLKVGKL
-573 VVRGL
+573 VMRGL
-578 KADDVGAAVKL
+578 KADDVAAAVKL

-610 TLSVDAAQGNQLA
+610 ALSVDAAQGNQLA
-623 TKMSLAGIA
+623 TKMSLAGIS
-632 IEPFLMDLARQNV
+632 IEPLLMDLAKQNV

-664 AMKSGLGGTLQL
+664 AMKSGLGGTVQV

-695 KAAFKPESQN
+695 KAAFTAESQN
-705 ETVASDTSKQTA
+705 ETVPADTSKQTE

-731 AAVKRLN
+731 ATVKRLN

-746 TQGEPATIDFV
+746 TQGDPATIDFV
-757 KSELDL
+757 KNELDL

-772 AADPEGK
+772 AATDEGK

-786 VTIPVHVKGPFD
+786 VTIPVHLKGPFD
-798 KPTYTVLWKD
+798 KPTYTLLWKD
-808 AIGGILQRSLENKLR
+808 AIGGILKRSLENKLR
-823 EAVTGKGKGGAAV
+823 EAVTGKGKNGAAV

-845 K
+845 R

>member
-44 QQRYQRTLT
+44 QERYHRTLT

-63 PRIGLSVQGVSLSEP
+63 PRIGLSVQGVSLSEV
-78 NSSETFA
+78 NSTETFA
-85 SIDSTRLAVAVWPL
+85 SIESTRLAVAVWPL
-99 LSNSFVVDHVAITGF
+99 LSNSFVVDHVAISGF
-114 KARVVRDKQGHFNFS
+114 KARVVRNKDGQFNFS
-129 NLVGGIAPVTA
+129 NLVGGTAPVVAT
-140 APANPA
+140 PANPA
-146 EALAGAAQS
+146 EALAGAAQT
-155 AVQAIANGN
+155 AAQALTSGT
-164 LPQPRNNM
+164 LPPSRNNM

-181 KDGQVQLQDAIT
+181 KDGEVLLQDEMS

-210 FNQPFDVRMTARVE
+210 FNQPFDVRLTARLE
-224 GGNPRV
+224 GGNPRI

-286 IAGLEV
+286 VAGLEV

-307 VDASVAI
+307 VDASVAM
-314 PKLAIDPHKSQ
+314 PKLSIDPHKSQ
-325 LQIEKLAIR
+325 LQIEKLAVR

-343 FEFAVDAPALNISPA
+343 FEFAVDAPALNISPTQ
-358 SATGEALTG
+358 ATGEALTG

-382 ISGNAGE
+382 ISGNATE

-401 KNGERIVKLNFASP
+401 KKGERVVKLTFASP

-420 LQRSGGLSGL
+420 LQRQGGLSGL

-452 SVTADLLK
+452 SLNVDLLK
-460 DQATSKINAVLE
+460 DTASSKINAVLE
-472 GGKFDLSADITKL
+472 GGKFDLSADIAKL
-485 SDSPKVSF
+485 SDAPQVNF
-493 ALLVDTLDLDKLVP
+493 ALAVDTLDLDKLVP
-507 PAAATP
+507 PAAA
-513 AQPAPKQPAEAKK
+513 
-526 EDGKPAQPAAAPAP
+526 AAAPAKPPADGKKDENKPVPP
-540 APAPAPAKPAD
+540 APAAPAD
-551 DTIDLSA
+551 DSINLSA
-558 LIGPSVNGTIKVGKL
+558 LVGPSVNGTLKVGKL

-578 KADDVGAAVKL
+578 KADDVAAAVKL
-589 DKGKLDI
+589 DRGKLDI

-610 TLSVDAAQGNQLA
+610 ALSVDAAQGNQLA
-623 TKMSLAGIA
+623 TKMSLAGIS
-632 IEPFLMDLARQNV
+632 IEPLLMDLAQRNV

-664 AMKSGLGGTLQL
+664 AMKSGLGGTLQV

-695 KAAFKPESQN
+695 KAALKPEAQD
-705 ETVASDTSKQTA
+705 ETVPADTSKQTA

-731 AAVKRLN
+731 ASVKRLN

-786 VTIPVHVKGPFD
+786 VTIPVHVRGPFE
-798 KPTYTVLWKD
+798 KPTYTLLWKD
-808 AIGGILQRSLENKLR
+808 AIAGILKRGLENKLR

>member
-78 NSSETFA
+78 DSAETFA
-85 SIDSTRLAVAVWPL
+85 SIESTRLAVAVWPL
-99 LSNSFVVDHVAITGF
+99 LSNSFVVDHVAISGL
-114 KARVVRDKQGHFNFS
+114 KARVIRDKQGHFNFS
-129 NLVGGIAPVTA
+129 NLVGGATPVTE

-146 EALAGAAQS
+146 EALVGAAQS
-155 AVQAIANGN
+155 AAQAITNGS

-181 KDGQVQLQDAIT
+181 KDGEVQLQDAIS

-210 FNQPFDVRMTARVE
+210 FNQPFDVRLTARVE

-286 IAGLEV
+286 VAGLEV

-307 VDASVAI
+307 VDASVAM
-314 PKLAIDPHKSQ
+314 PKLSIDPHKSQ

-401 KNGERIVKLNFASP
+401 KKGERVVKLNFASP

-420 LQRSGGLSGL
+420 LQRSGGLSAL

-485 SDSPKVSF
+485 SDSPRVNF
-493 ALLVDTLDLDKLVP
+493 ALVVDTLDLDKLVP
-507 PAAATP
+507 PVAAPAPKPPAEGKKDESKP
-513 AQPAPKQPAEAKK
+513 AQPAPAP
-526 EDGKPAQPAAAPAP
+526 AAPA
-540 APAPAPAKPAD
+540 D
-551 DTIDLSA
+551 DSIDLSA
-558 LIGPSVNGTIKVGKL
+558 LVGPSVNGTLKVGKL

-578 KADDVGAAVKL
+578 KADDVGASVKL
-589 DKGKLDI
+589 DKGKLEI
-596 SSLTAGLYGGKLAG
+596 TSLTAGLYGGKLAG
-610 TLSVDAAQGNQLA
+610 ALTVDAAQGNQLA

-632 IEPFLMDLARQNV
+632 IEPFLIDLANRNV

-664 AMKSGLGGTLQL
+664 AMKSGLGGTMQL

-687 LTQTLREL
+687 LTQTLRDL
-695 KAAFKPESQN
+695 KAAFKPESQD
-705 ETVASDTSKQTA
+705 ETVPADTSKQTA

-746 TQGEPATIDFV
+746 TQGDPATIDFV

-772 AADPEGK
+772 AADPEGQ

-786 VTIPVHVKGPFD
+786 VTIPVHVKGPFE
-798 KPTYTVLWKD
+798 KPTYTLLWKD
-808 AIGGILQRSLENKLR
+808 AVGAILKRSLENKLR
-823 EAVTGKGKGGAAV
+823 EAVPGKGKNGAAV

>member
-78 NSSETFA
+78 NSSEIFA

-99 LSNSFVVDHVAITGF
+99 LSNSFVVDHVAISGL
-114 KARVVRDKQGHFNFS
+114 KARVIRGKDGQFNFS
-129 NLVGGIAPVTA
+129 NLVGGTAPVTEV
-140 APANPA
+140 PANPA
-146 EALAGAAQS
+146 EALVGAAET
-155 AVQAIANGN
+155 AAQAITNGS
-164 LPQPRNNM
+164 LPPRRSNM

-181 KDGQVQLQDAIT
+181 KDGSVQLQDAIS

-210 FNQPFDVRMTARVE
+210 FNQPFDVRLTARVE

-272 RGNLAFNGQKSALD
+272 RGNLAFDGRKSALD
-286 IAGLEV
+286 VAGLEV

-300 PAARATN
+300 PAAAATN
-307 VDASVAI
+307 VDASVAM
-314 PKLAIDPHKSQ
+314 PKLSIDPHKRQ

-367 RVRISG
+367 RVRVSG

-401 KNGERIVKLNFASP
+401 KSGERVVKLNFASP

-420 LQRSGGLSGL
+420 LMRSGALSAL

-472 GGKFDLSADITKL
+472 GGKFDLSADITRL
-485 SDSPKVSF
+485 SDAPRVNF
-493 ALLVDTLDLDKLVP
+493 ALVVDTLDLDKLVP
-507 PAAATP
+507 PVAPPAA
-513 AQPAPKQPAEAKK
+513 KPAEGKK
-526 EDGKPAQPAAAPAP
+526 DESKPAQPAP
-540 APAPAPAKPAD
+540 APAPVD

-558 LIGPSVNGTIKVGKL
+558 LVGPSVNGTLKVGKL

-578 KADDVGAAVKL
+578 KADEVGATVKL
-589 DKGKLDI
+589 DKGKLEI
-596 SSLTAGLYGGKLAG
+596 TSLTAGLYGGKLAG
-610 TLSVDAAQGNQLA
+610 AVTVDAAQGNQLA
-623 TKMSLAGIA
+623 SKMSLAGIA
-632 IEPFLMDLARQNV
+632 IEPFLMDLAKRNM

-664 AMKSGLGGTLQL
+664 AMKAGLGGTMQL

-695 KAAFKPESQN
+695 KAAFKPESQD
-705 ETVASDTSKQTA
+705 ETVPADTSKQTE
-717 FSEMDADLAFTKGV
+717 FSEMEADLAFAKGV
-731 AAVKRLN
+731 ASVKRLN

-786 VTIPVHVKGPFD
+786 VTIPVRIQGPFD
-798 KPTYTVLWKD
+798 KPSYTLLWKD
-808 AIGGILQRSLENKLR
+808 AVGAILKRSLENKLR
-823 EAVTGKGKGGAAV
+823 DAVSGKGKNGESI

>member
-44 QQRYQRTLT
+44 QERYHRTLT

-63 PRIGLSVQGVSLSEP
+63 PRIGLSVQGVSLSEV
-78 NSSETFA
+78 NSTETFA
-85 SIDSTRLAVAVWPL
+85 SIQSTRLAVAVWPL
-99 LSNSFVVDHVAITGF
+99 LSNSFVVDHVAISGF
-114 KARVVRDKQGHFNFS
+114 KARVVRGKDGQFNFS
-129 NLVGGIAPVTA
+129 NLVGGTAPVVAT
-140 APANPA
+140 PANPA
-146 EALAGAAQS
+146 EALAGAAQT
-155 AVQAIANGN
+155 AAQALTSGT
-164 LPQPRNNM
+164 LPPSRNNM

-181 KDGQVQLQDAIT
+181 KDGEVLLQDEMS

-210 FNQPFDVRMTARVE
+210 FNQPFDVRLTARLE
-224 GGNPRV
+224 GGNPRI

-286 IAGLEV
+286 VAGLEV

-307 VDASVAI
+307 VDASVAM
-314 PKLAIDPHKSQ
+314 PKLSIDPHKSQ
-325 LQIEKLAIR
+325 LQIEKLAVR

-343 FEFAVDAPALNISPA
+343 FEFAVDAPALNISPTQ
-358 SATGEALTG
+358 ATGEALTG

-382 ISGNAGE
+382 ISGNATE

-401 KNGERIVKLNFASP
+401 KKGERVVKLTFASP

-420 LQRSGGLSGL
+420 LQRRGGLAGL

-452 SVTADLLK
+452 SLNVDLLK
-460 DQATSKINAVLE
+460 DTASSKINAVLE
-472 GGKFDLSADITKL
+472 GGKFDLTADIAKL
-485 SDSPKVSF
+485 SDAPQVNF
-493 ALLVDTLDLDKLVP
+493 ALAVDTLDLDKLVP
-507 PAAATP
+507 PAAAAAAPAKPPADGKKDENKP
-513 AQPAPKQPAEAKK
+513 AQPAP
-526 EDGKPAQPAAAPAP
+526 AAPV
-540 APAPAPAKPAD
+540 D
-551 DTIDLSA
+551 DTINLSA
-558 LIGPSVNGTIKVGKL
+558 LVGPSVNGTLKVGKL

-578 KADDVGAAVKL
+578 KADDVAAALKL
-589 DKGKLDI
+589 DRGKLDI

-610 TLSVDAAQGNQLA
+610 ALSLDAAQGNQLA

-632 IEPFLMDLARQNV
+632 IEPLLIDLAQRDV

-656 KTAGANAY
+656 KTAGANSY
-664 AMKSGLGGTLQL
+664 AMKSGLGGTLQV

-695 KAAFKPESQN
+695 KAALKPESQD
-705 ETVASDTSKQTA
+705 ETVAADTSKQTA

-731 AAVKRLN
+731 ASVKRLN

-757 KSELDL
+757 RSELDL

-798 KPTYTVLWKD
+798 KPSYTLLWKD
-808 AIGGILQRSLENKLR
+808 AVAGILKRSLENKLR

>member
-44 QQRYQRTLT
+44 QERYHRTLT

-78 NSSETFA
+78 NSPDIFA
-85 SIDSTRLAVAVWPL
+85 SIESTRLAVAVWPL
-99 LSNSFVVDHVAITGF
+99 LSNSFVVDHVAISGF
-114 KARVVRDKQGHFNFS
+114 KARVVRGKDGQFNFS
-129 NLVGGIAPVTA
+129 NLVGGASATTTAPS
-140 APANPA
+140 NPA
-146 EALAGAAQS
+146 EALVGAAQT
-155 AVQAIANGN
+155 AAQAITSGT
-164 LPQPRNNM
+164 LPASRNNM

-181 KDGQVQLQDAIT
+181 KDGEVQLQDEIS

-210 FNQPFDVRMTARVE
+210 FNQPFDVRLTARVE

-265 EAKSLAM
+265 EAKSLAV

-286 IAGLEV
+286 VAGLEV
-292 VFQGDVTD
+292 VFQGDITD
-300 PAARATN
+300 PAARATG
-307 VDASVAI
+307 VEASVAM

-334 AKGGVADGP
+334 AKGGSADGP
-343 FEFAVDAPALNISPA
+343 FELAVDAPALNISPA

-367 RVRISG
+367 RVRVSG

-382 ISGNAGE
+382 ISGNAAE
-389 LDIKEAKLDSTS
+389 LDIKEAKVDSTS
-401 KNGERIVKLNFASP
+401 KNGDRVVKLNFASP
-415 LSLNL
+415 LTLNL
-420 LQRSGGLSGL
+420 LQRSGGLAAL

-452 SVTADLLK
+452 SLNVDLLK

-485 SDSPKVSF
+485 STSPAVNF
-493 ALLVDTLDLDKLVP
+493 ALAVDTLDLDKLVP
-507 PAAATP
+507 PVVAAPPKPP
-513 AQPAPKQPAEAKK
+513 ADGKK
-526 EDGKPAQPAAAPAP
+526 DDSKPAQPAAPA
-540 APAPAPAKPAD
+540 APAD

-558 LIGPSVNGTIKVGKL
+558 LVGPSVNGTLKVGKL
-573 VVRGL
+573 VMRGL
-578 KADDVGAAVKL
+578 KADDVAAAVKL

-610 TLSVDAAQGNQLA
+610 ALSVDAAQGNQLA
-623 TKMSLAGIA
+623 TKMSLAGIS
-632 IEPFLMDLARQNV
+632 IEPLLMDLAKQNV

-664 AMKSGLGGTLQL
+664 AMKSGLGGTVQV

-695 KAAFKPESQN
+695 KAAFTAESQN
-705 ETVASDTSKQTA
+705 ETVPADTSKQTE

-731 AAVKRLN
+731 ATVKRLN

-746 TQGEPATIDFV
+746 TQGDPATIDFV
-757 KSELDL
+757 KNELDL

-772 AADPEGK
+772 AATDEGK

-786 VTIPVHVKGPFD
+786 VTIPVHLKGPFD
-798 KPTYTVLWKD
+798 KPTYTLLWKD
-808 AIGGILQRSLENKLR
+808 AIGGILKRSLENKLR
-823 EAVTGKGKGGAAV
+823 EAVTGKGKNGAAV

-845 K
+845 R

>member
-44 QQRYQRTLT
+44 QERYHRTLT

-78 NSSETFA
+78 NSPDIFA
-85 SIDSTRLAVAVWPL
+85 SIESTRLAVAVWPL
-99 LSNSFVVDHVAITGF
+99 LSNSFVVDHVAISGF
-114 KARVVRDKQGHFNFS
+114 KARVVRGKDGQFNFS
-129 NLVGGIAPVTA
+129 NLVGGASATTTAPS
-140 APANPA
+140 NPA
-146 EALAGAAQS
+146 EALVGAAQT
-155 AVQAIANGN
+155 AAQAITSGT
-164 LPQPRNNM
+164 LPASRNNM

-181 KDGQVQLQDAIT
+181 KDGEVQLQDEIS

-210 FNQPFDVRMTARVE
+210 FNQPFDVRLTARVE

-265 EAKSLAM
+265 EAKSLAV

-286 IAGLEV
+286 VAGLEV
-292 VFQGDVTD
+292 VFQGDITD
-300 PAARATN
+300 PAARATS
-307 VDASVAI
+307 VEASVAM
-314 PKLAIDPHKSQ
+314 PKLSIDPHKSQ
-325 LQIEKLAIR
+325 LQIEKLAVR
-334 AKGGVADGP
+334 AKGGSADGP
-343 FEFAVDAPALNISPA
+343 FELAVDAPALNISPA

-367 RVRISG
+367 RVRVSG

-382 ISGNAGE
+382 ISGNAAE
-389 LDIKEAKLDSTS
+389 LDIKEAKVDSTS
-401 KNGERIVKLNFASP
+401 KNGDRVVKLNFASP
-415 LSLNL
+415 LTLNL
-420 LQRSGGLSGL
+420 LQRSGGLAAL

-452 SVTADLLK
+452 SLNVDLLK

-485 SDSPKVSF
+485 SSSPAVNF
-493 ALLVDTLDLDKLVP
+493 ALAVDTLDLDKLVP
-507 PAAATP
+507 PVVAAP
-513 AQPAPKQPAEAKK
+513 AKPPADGKK
-526 EDGKPAQPAAAPAP
+526 DDSKPAQPATPAA
-540 APAPAPAKPAD
+540 PAD

-558 LIGPSVNGTIKVGKL
+558 LIGPSVNGTLKVGKL
-573 VVRGL
+573 VMRGL
-578 KADDVGAAVKL
+578 KADDVAAAVKL

-610 TLSVDAAQGNQLA
+610 ALSVDAAQGNQLA
-623 TKMSLAGIA
+623 TKMSLAGIS
-632 IEPFLMDLARQNV
+632 IEPLLMDLAKQNV

-664 AMKSGLGGTLQL
+664 AMKSGLGGTVQV

-695 KAAFKPESQN
+695 KAAFTAESQN
-705 ETVASDTSKQTA
+705 ETVPADTSKQTE

-746 TQGEPATIDFV
+746 TQGDPATIDFV
-757 KSELDL
+757 KNELDL

-772 AADPEGK
+772 AATDEGK

-798 KPTYTVLWKD
+798 KPTYTLLWKD
-808 AIGGILQRSLENKLR
+808 AIGGILKRSLENKLR
-823 EAVTGKGKGGAAV
+823 EAVTGKGKNGAAV

>member
-44 QQRYQRTLT
+44 QERYQRTLT

-78 NSSETFA
+78 NSTDTFA
-85 SIDSTRLAVAVWPL
+85 SIESTRLAVAVWPL
-99 LSNSFVVDHVAITGF
+99 LSNSFVVDHVAISGL
-114 KARVVRDKQGHFNFS
+114 KARVVRDKQGQFNFS
-129 NLVGGIAPVTA
+129 NLVGGTPPVTD
-140 APANPA
+140 APGNPA
-146 EALAGAAQS
+146 EALVGAAQT
-155 AVQAIANGN
+155 AAQAITGG
-164 LPQPRNNM
+164 PVPSSRNNM

-181 KDGQVQLQDAIT
+181 KDGEVQMQDAIT
-193 GMAVAVTKIN
+193 GMAVAVTRIN

-210 FNQPFDVRMTARVE
+210 FNQPFDVRMSARVE
-224 GGNPRV
+224 GGYPRV

-265 EAKSLAM
+265 EAKSLVM

-286 IAGLEV
+286 VAGLELL
-292 VFQGDVTD
+292 FQGDVTE
-300 PAARATN
+300 PSAKATN
-307 VDASVAI
+307 VEASVAI

-325 LQIEKLAIR
+325 LQIEKLAVR

-343 FEFAVDAPALNISPA
+343 FELAVDAPALNISPA

-401 KNGERIVKLNFASP
+401 KKGERVVKLNFASP

-420 LQRSGGLSGL
+420 LMRSGAMSAL

-452 SVTADLLK
+452 SLTVDLLK

-485 SDSPKVSF
+485 SDTPQMKF
-493 ALLVDTLDLDKLVP
+493 ALAVDTLDLDKLVP
-507 PAAATP
+507 PVVAAPPKPP
-513 AQPAPKQPAEAKK
+513 A
-526 EDGKPAQPAAAPAP
+526 DGKKDDSKPAP
-540 APAPAPAKPAD
+540 APAPAAPPD
-551 DTIDLSA
+551 DTINLSA
-558 LIGPSVNGTIKVGKL
+558 LVGPSVNGTLKVGKL

-578 KADDVGAAVKL
+578 KADEVSAAVKL

-596 SSLTAGLYGGKLAG
+596 SNLAAGLYGGKLAG
-610 TLSVDAAQGNQLA
+610 ALSVDAAQGNQIA
-623 TKMSLAGIA
+623 TKMTLADIA
-632 IEPFLMDLARQNV
+632 IEPLLMDLAKRNV
-645 LSGTGSLALDL
+645 LSGTGNLMLDL
-656 KTAGANAY
+656 KTGGANVY
-664 AMKSGLGGTLQL
+664 AMKSGLSGALQV
-676 RLRDGAVKGIN
+676 RLRDGAVKGID
-687 LTQTLREL
+687 LTQTLRDL
-695 KAAFKPESQN
+695 KARFSPDAQN
-705 ETVASDTSKQTA
+705 ETVAADTSKQTQ
-717 FSEMDADLAFTKGV
+717 FSEMDADLAIAKGV
-731 AAVKRLN
+731 ATVKRLSF
-738 VVSPLLRV
+738 VSPLLRV

-763 VARARVVNP
+763 VARARVINP
-772 AADPEGK
+772 AANPDGK

-786 VTIPVHVKGPFD
+786 VTIPVHFKGPLD
-798 KPTYTVLWKD
+798 NPSYTLLWKD
-808 AIGGILQRSLENKLR
+808 AIGGILKRSLENKLK
-823 EAVTGKGKGGAAV
+823 EAVSGKGKSGAAV

>member
-44 QQRYQRTLT
+44 QERYHRTLT

-78 NSSETFA
+78 NSPDTFA
-85 SIDSTRLAVAVWPL
+85 SIESTRLAVAVWPL
-99 LSNSFVVDHVAITGF
+99 LSNSFVVDHVAISGF
-114 KARVVRDKQGHFNFS
+114 KARVVRGKDGQFNFS
-129 NLVGGIAPVTA
+129 NLVGGASATTTAPS
-140 APANPA
+140 NPA
-146 EALAGAAQS
+146 EALVGAAQT
-155 AVQAIANGN
+155 AAQAITSGT
-164 LPQPRNNM
+164 LPASRNNM

-181 KDGQVQLQDAIT
+181 KDGEVQLQDEIS

-210 FNQPFDVRMTARVE
+210 FNQPFDVRLTARVE

-265 EAKSLAM
+265 EAKSLAV

-286 IAGLEV
+286 VAGLEV
-292 VFQGDVTD
+292 VFQGDITD
-300 PAARATN
+300 PAARATG
-307 VDASVAI
+307 VEASVAM

-334 AKGGVADGP
+334 AKGGSADGP
-343 FEFAVDAPALNISPA
+343 FELAVDAPALNISPA

-367 RVRISG
+367 RVRVSG

-382 ISGNAGE
+382 ISGNAAE
-389 LDIKEAKLDSTS
+389 LDIKEAKVDSTS
-401 KNGERIVKLNFASP
+401 KNGDRVVKLNFASP
-415 LSLNL
+415 LTLNL
-420 LQRSGGLSGL
+420 LQRSGGLAAL

-452 SVTADLLK
+452 SLNVDLLK

-485 SDSPKVSF
+485 STSPAVNF
-493 ALLVDTLDLDKLVP
+493 ALAVDTLDLDKLVP
-507 PAAATP
+507 PVVAAPPKPP
-513 AQPAPKQPAEAKK
+513 ADGKK
-526 EDGKPAQPAAAPAP
+526 DDSKPAQPAAPA
-540 APAPAPAKPAD
+540 APAD

-558 LIGPSVNGTIKVGKL
+558 LVGPSVNGTLKVGKL
-573 VVRGL
+573 VMRGL
-578 KADDVGAAVKL
+578 KADDVAAAVKL

-610 TLSVDAAQGNQLA
+610 ALSVDAAQGNQLA
-623 TKMSLAGIA
+623 TKMSLAGIS
-632 IEPFLMDLARQNV
+632 IEPLLMDLAKQNV

-664 AMKSGLGGTLQL
+664 AMKSGLGGTVQV

-695 KAAFKPESQN
+695 KAAFTAESQN
-705 ETVASDTSKQTA
+705 ETVPADTSKQTE

-731 AAVKRLN
+731 ATVKRLN

-746 TQGEPATIDFV
+746 TQGDPATIDFV
-757 KSELDL
+757 KNELDL

-772 AADPEGK
+772 AATDEGK

-786 VTIPVHVKGPFD
+786 VTIPVHLKGPFD
-798 KPTYTVLWKD
+798 KPTYTLLWKD
-808 AIGGILQRSLENKLR
+808 AIGGILKRSLENKLR
-823 EAVTGKGKGGAAV
+823 EAVTGKGKNGAAV

-845 K
+845 R

>member
-44 QQRYQRTLT
+44 QERYQRTLT

-63 PRIGLSVQGVSLSEP
+63 PRIGLYVQGVSLSEP
-78 NSSETFA
+78 NSTDTFA
-85 SIDSTRLAVAVWPL
+85 SIESTRLAVAVWPL
-99 LSNSFVVDHVAITGF
+99 LSNSFVVDHVAISGL
-114 KARVVRDKQGHFNFS
+114 KARVVRDKQGQFNFS
-129 NLVGGIAPVTA
+129 NLVGGTQPVTD
-140 APANPA
+140 APSNPA
-146 EALAGAAQS
+146 EALVGAAQT
-155 AVQAIANGN
+155 AAQAITSGN
-164 LPQPRNNM
+164 MPPSRNNM

-181 KDGQVQLQDAIT
+181 KDGEVQLQDAIT
-193 GMAVAVTKIN
+193 GMAVAVTRIN

-224 GGNPRV
+224 GGYPRV

-252 KLDLRMDGKLPGA
+252 RLDLRMDGKLPGA
-265 EAKSLAM
+265 EAKSLVM

-286 IAGLEV
+286 VGGLELL
-292 VFQGDVTD
+292 FQGDVTE
-300 PAARATN
+300 PSVKATN
-307 VDASVAI
+307 VEASVAI

-325 LQIEKLAIR
+325 LQIEKLAVR
-334 AKGGVADGP
+334 AKGGVVDGP
-343 FEFAVDAPALNISPA
+343 FELAVDAPALNISPA

-401 KNGERIVKLNFASP
+401 KKGDRVVKLNFASP

-420 LQRSGGLSGL
+420 LMRSGAMSAL

-452 SVTADLLK
+452 SLTVDLLK

-485 SDSPKVSF
+485 TDTPQMKF
-493 ALLVDTLDLDKLVP
+493 ALVVDTLDLDKLVP
-507 PAAATP
+507 PVMAAPPKPP
-513 AQPAPKQPAEAKK
+513 A
-526 EDGKPAQPAAAPAP
+526 DGKKDDSKPAP
-540 APAPAPAKPAD
+540 APAPAAPVD
-551 DTIDLSA
+551 DTINLSA
-558 LIGPSVNGTIKVGKL
+558 LVGPSVNGTLKVGKL

-578 KADDVGAAVKL
+578 KADEVSASVKL

-596 SSLTAGLYGGKLAG
+596 SDLAAGLYGGKLAG
-610 TLSVDAAQGNQLA
+610 ALSVDAAQGNQIA
-623 TKMSLAGIA
+623 TKMTLAGIA
-632 IEPFLMDLARQNV
+632 IEPLLVDLAKRNV
-645 LSGTGSLALDL
+645 LSGTGNLSLDL
-656 KTAGANAY
+656 KTGGANVY

-676 RLRDGAVKGIN
+676 KLRDGAVKGID
-687 LTQTLREL
+687 LTQTLRDL
-695 KAAFKPESQN
+695 KARFSPDAQN
-705 ETVASDTSKQTA
+705 ETVAADTGKQTQ
-717 FSEMDADLAFTKGV
+717 FSELDADFAIAKGI
-731 AAVKRLN
+731 ATVKRLN
-738 VVSPLLRV
+738 FVSPLLRV
-746 TQGEPATIDFV
+746 TQGEPASIDFV

-763 VARARVVNP
+763 VARARVINP
-772 AADPEGK
+772 AANPDGK

-786 VTIPVHVKGPFD
+786 VTIPVHFKGPFD
-798 KPTYTVLWKD
+798 NPSYTLLWKD
-808 AIGGILQRSLENKLR
+808 AIGGILKRSLENKLK
-823 EAVTGKGKGGAAV
+823 EAVSGKGKSGAAV

>member
-78 NSSETFA
+78 DSPEIFA

-99 LSNSFVVDHVAITGF
+99 LSNSFVVDHVAISGL

-129 NLVGGIAPVTA
+129 NLVGGTAPVTA

-155 AVQAIANGN
+155 AVQALANGN

-210 FNQPFDVRMTARVE
+210 FNQPFDVRLTARVE

-286 IAGLEV
+286 VAGLEV

-334 AKGGVADGP
+334 AKGGVEDGP

-401 KNGERIVKLNFASP
+401 KNGERVVKLNFASP

-485 SDSPKVSF
+485 SDSPRVNF
-493 ALLVDTLDLDKLVP
+493 ALVVDTLDLDKLVP

-513 AQPAPKQPAEAKK
+513 AQPAAKQPADAKK
-526 EDGKPAQPAAAPAP
+526 EEGKPAQ
-540 APAPAPAKPAD
+540 PAPAPAKPAD

-632 IEPFLMDLARQNV
+632 IEPFLMDVARQNV

-664 AMKSGLGGTLQL
+664 AMKSGLGGTMQL

-687 LTQTLREL
+687 LTQTLRDL

-705 ETVASDTSKQTA
+705 ETVASDTSKQTE

-746 TQGEPATIDFV
+746 TQGDPAIIDFV

-798 KPTYTVLWKD
+798 KPTYTLLWKD

>member
-44 QQRYQRTLT
+44 QERYQRTLT

-63 PRIGLSVQGVSLSEP
+63 PRIGLYVQGVSLSEP
-78 NSSETFA
+78 NSTDTFA
-85 SIDSTRLAVAVWPL
+85 SIESTRLAVAVWPL
-99 LSNSFVVDHVAITGF
+99 LSNSFVVDHVAISGL
-114 KARVVRDKQGHFNFS
+114 KARVVRDKQGQFNFS
-129 NLVGGIAPVTA
+129 NLVGGTPPVTD
-140 APANPA
+140 APGNPA
-146 EALAGAAQS
+146 EALVGAAQT
-155 AVQAIANGN
+155 AAQAITGGP
-164 LPQPRNNM
+164 LPTSRNNM

-181 KDGQVQLQDAIT
+181 KDGEVQMQDAIT
-193 GMAVAVTKIN
+193 GMAVAVTRIN

-210 FNQPFDVRMTARVE
+210 FNQPFDVRMSARVE
-224 GGNPRV
+224 GGYPRV

-265 EAKSLAM
+265 EAKSLVM

-286 IAGLEV
+286 VAGLELL
-292 VFQGDVTD
+292 FQGDVTE
-300 PAARATN
+300 PSAKATN
-307 VDASVAI
+307 VEASVAI

-325 LQIEKLAIR
+325 LQIEKLAVR

-343 FEFAVDAPALNISPA
+343 FELAVDAPALNISPA

-401 KNGERIVKLNFASP
+401 KKGERVVKLNFASP

-420 LQRSGGLSGL
+420 LMRSGAMSAL

-452 SVTADLLK
+452 SLTVDLLK

-472 GGKFDLSADITKL
+472 GGKFDLSADINKL
-485 SDSPKVSF
+485 SESPQVNF
-493 ALLVDTLDLDKLVP
+493 ALAVDTLDLDKLVP
-507 PAAATP
+507 PAAAAP
-513 AQPAPKQPAEAKK
+513 AAQPAPKQPAEAKK
-526 EDGKPAQPAAAPAP
+526 EDGKPTQPAP

-558 LIGPSVNGTIKVGKL
+558 LIGPSVNGTIKIGKL

-610 TLSVDAAQGNQLA
+610 ALSVDAAQGNQLA

-695 KAAFKPESQN
+695 KAAFQPDSQN
-705 ETVASDTSKQTA
+705 ETVAADTSKQTE

-746 TQGEPATIDFV
+746 TQGDPATIDFV
-757 KSELDL
+757 KNELDL

-772 AADPEGK
+772 AADPAGQ

-798 KPTYTVLWKD
+798 KPTYTLLWKD
-808 AIGGILQRSLENKLR
+808 AIGGILKRSLENKLR
-823 EAVTGKGKGGAAV
+823 DAVTGKGKGGAAV

>member
-44 QQRYQRTLT
+44 QQRYHRTLT

-99 LSNSFVVDHVAITGF
+99 LSNSFVVDHVAISGF
-114 KARVVRDKQGHFNFS
+114 KARVIRDKQGQFNFS
-129 NLVGGIAPVTA
+129 NLVGGTSPVTA
-140 APANPA
+140 VPSNPA
-146 EALAGAAQS
+146 EALVGAAQT
-155 AVQAIANGN
+155 AAQAITNGS

-181 KDGQVQLQDAIT
+181 KDGEVQLQDAMS

-210 FNQPFDVRMTARVE
+210 FNQPFDVRLTARVE

-238 LLTLDPSAKRYAAQ
+238 LLTLDPSVKRYAAQ

-272 RGNLAFNGQKSALD
+272 RGNLAFDGQKSALD
-286 IAGLEV
+286 VAGLEV
-292 VFQGDVTD
+292 VFQGDITD

-307 VDASVAI
+307 VDASVAM
-314 PKLAIDPHKSQ
+314 PKLSIDPHKSQ

-401 KNGERIVKLNFASP
+401 KNGERVVKLNFASP

-472 GGKFDLSADITKL
+472 GGKFDLSADITRL
-485 SDSPKVSF
+485 SDAPRVNF
-493 ALLVDTLDLDKLVP
+493 ALVVDTLDLDKLVP
-507 PAAATP
+507 PAAAPAAKPPAEGKKDENKP
-513 AQPAPKQPAEAKK
+513 AQPAP
-526 EDGKPAQPAAAPAP
+526 APP
-540 APAPAPAKPAD
+540 D
-551 DTIDLSA
+551 DSINLSA
-558 LIGPSVNGTIKVGKL
+558 LIGPSVNGTLKVGKL

-578 KADDVGAAVKL
+578 KADDVGASVKL
-589 DKGKLDI
+589 DKGKLEVT
-596 SSLTAGLYGGKLAG
+596 SLTAGLYGGKLAG
-610 TLSVDAAQGNQLA
+610 ALTVDAAQGNQLA

-632 IEPFLMDLARQNV
+632 IEPFLMDLANQNV

-664 AMKSGLGGTLQL
+664 AMKSGLGGTMQL

-695 KAAFKPESQN
+695 KAAFKPESQD
-705 ETVASDTSKQTA
+705 ETVPADTSKQTA
-717 FSEMDADLAFTKGV
+717 FSEMDADLAFAKGV
-731 AAVKRLN
+731 ATVKRLN

-786 VTIPVHVKGPFD
+786 VTIPVHVKGPFQ
-798 KPTYTVLWKD
+798 KPTYTLLWKNAVGD
-808 AIGGILQRSLENKLR
+808 ILKRSLENKLR
-823 EAVTGKGKGGAAV
+823 EAVTGKGKNGGAV

>member
-129 NLVGGIAPVTA
+129 NLVGGMAPVTE

-485 SDSPKVSF
+485 SDSPRVNF
-493 ALLVDTLDLDKLVP
+493 ALVVDTLDLDKLVP
-507 PAAATP
+507 PVAAPAPKPPAEGKKDESKP
-513 AQPAPKQPAEAKK
+513 AQPAPAP
-526 EDGKPAQPAAAPAP
+526 AAPA
-540 APAPAPAKPAD
+540 D
-551 DTIDLSA
+551 DSIDLSA
-558 LIGPSVNGTIKVGKL
+558 LVGPSVNGTLKVGKL

-578 KADDVGAAVKL
+578 KADDVGASVKL
-589 DKGKLDI
+589 DKGKLEI
-596 SSLTAGLYGGKLAG
+596 TSLTAGLYGGKLAG
-610 TLSVDAAQGNQLA
+610 ALTVDAAQGNQLA

-632 IEPFLMDLARQNV
+632 IEPFLMDLANRNV

-664 AMKSGLGGTLQL
+664 AMKSGLGGTMQL

-687 LTQTLREL
+687 LTQTLRDL
-695 KAAFKPESQN
+695 KAAFKPESQD
-705 ETVASDTSKQTA
+705 ETVPADTSKQTA

-746 TQGEPATIDFV
+746 TQGDPATIDFV

-772 AADPEGK
+772 AADPEGQ

-786 VTIPVHVKGPFD
+786 VTIPVHVKGPFE
-798 KPTYTVLWKD
+798 KPTYTLLWKD
-808 AIGGILQRSLENKLR
+808 AVGAILKRSLENKLR
-823 EAVTGKGKGGAAV
+823 EAVTGKGKNGAAV

>member
-1 MKTWFKRILI
+1 
-11 GLVVLVVVAVVG
+11 
-23 LAIFLLTFDPNAY
+23 FLLTFDPNAY

-44 QQRYQRTLT
+44 QERYQRTLT

-63 PRIGLSVQGVSLSEP
+63 PRIGLYVQGVSLSEP
-78 NSSETFA
+78 NSTDTFA
-85 SIDSTRLAVAVWPL
+85 SIESTRLAVAVWPL
-99 LSNSFVVDHVAITGF
+99 LSNSFVVDHVAISGL
-114 KARVVRDKQGHFNFS
+114 KARVVRDKQGQFNFS
-129 NLVGGIAPVTA
+129 NLVGGTQPVTD
-140 APANPA
+140 APSNPA
-146 EALAGAAQS
+146 EALVGAAQT
-155 AVQAIANGN
+155 AAQAITSGN
-164 LPQPRNNM
+164 MPPSRNNM

-181 KDGQVQLQDAIT
+181 KDGEVQMQDAIT
-193 GMAVAVTKIN
+193 GMAVAVTRIN

-224 GGNPRV
+224 GGYPRV

-252 KLDLRMDGKLPGA
+252 RLDLRMDGKLPGA
-265 EAKSLAM
+265 EAKSLVM

-286 IAGLEV
+286 VGGLELL
-292 VFQGDVTD
+292 FQGDVTE
-300 PAARATN
+300 PSAKATN
-307 VDASVAI
+307 VEASVAI

-325 LQIEKLAIR
+325 LQIEKLAVR

-343 FEFAVDAPALNISPA
+343 FELAVDAPALNISPA

-401 KNGERIVKLNFASP
+401 KKGERVVKLNFASP

-420 LQRSGGLSGL
+420 LMRSGAMSAL

-452 SVTADLLK
+452 SLTVDLLK

-485 SDSPKVSF
+485 SEAPQMKF
-493 ALLVDTLDLDKLVP
+493 ALAVDTLDLDKLVP
-507 PAAATP
+507 PVVAAPPKPP
-513 AQPAPKQPAEAKK
+513 A
-526 EDGKPAQPAAAPAP
+526 DGKKDDSKPAP
-540 APAPAPAKPAD
+540 APAPAAPVD
-551 DTIDLSA
+551 DTINLSA
-558 LIGPSVNGTIKVGKL
+558 LVGPSVNGTLKVGKL

-578 KADDVGAAVKL
+578 KADEVSAAVKL

-596 SSLTAGLYGGKLAG
+596 SDLAAGLYGGKLAG
-610 TLSVDAAQGNQLA
+610 ALSVDAAQGNQIA
-623 TKMSLAGIA
+623 TKMTLAGIA
-632 IEPFLMDLARQNV
+632 IEPLLVDLAKRNV
-645 LSGTGSLALDL
+645 LSGTGNLTLDL
-656 KTAGANAY
+656 KTGGANVY

-676 RLRDGAVKGIN
+676 KLRDGAVKGID
-687 LTQTLREL
+687 LTQTLRDL
-695 KAAFKPESQN
+695 KARFSPDAQN
-705 ETVASDTSKQTA
+705 ETVHADTAKQTQ
-717 FSEMDADLAFTKGV
+717 FSELDADFAIAKGI
-731 AAVKRLN
+731 ATVKRLN
-738 VVSPLLRV
+738 FVSPLLRV
-746 TQGEPATIDFV
+746 TQGDPATIDFV

-763 VARARVVNP
+763 VARARVINP
-772 AADPEGK
+772 AANPDGK

-786 VTIPVHVKGPFD
+786 VTIPVHFKGPFD
-798 KPTYTVLWKD
+798 NPSYTLLWKD
-808 AIGGILQRSLENKLR
+808 AIGGILKRSLENKLR
-823 EAVTGKGKGGAAV
+823 EAVTGKGKSGAAV

>member
-44 QQRYQRTLT
+44 QERYHRTLT

-63 PRIGLSVQGVSLSEP
+63 PRIGLSVQGVSLSEV
-78 NSSETFA
+78 NSTETFA
-85 SIDSTRLAVAVWPL
+85 SIESTRLAVAVWPL
-99 LSNSFVVDHVAITGF
+99 LSNSFVVDHVAISGF
-114 KARVVRDKQGHFNFS
+114 KARVVRGKDGQFNFS
-129 NLVGGIAPVTA
+129 NLVGGTAPVVAT
-140 APANPA
+140 PANPA
-146 EALAGAAQS
+146 EALAGAAQT
-155 AVQAIANGN
+155 AAQALTSGT
-164 LPQPRNNM
+164 LPPSRNNM

-181 KDGQVQLQDAIT
+181 KDGEVLLQDEMS

-210 FNQPFDVRMTARVE
+210 FNQPFDVRLTARLE
-224 GGNPRV
+224 GGNPRI

-265 EAKSLAM
+265 EAKSLAV

-286 IAGLEV
+286 VAGLEV

-307 VDASVAI
+307 VDASVAM
-314 PKLAIDPHKSQ
+314 PKLSIDPHKSQ
-325 LQIEKLAIR
+325 LQIEKLAVR

-343 FEFAVDAPALNISPA
+343 FEFAVDAPALNISPTQ
-358 SATGEALTG
+358 ATGEALTG

-382 ISGNAGE
+382 ISGNATE

-401 KNGERIVKLNFASP
+401 KKGERVVKLTFASP

-420 LQRSGGLSGL
+420 LQRQGGLAGL

-452 SVTADLLK
+452 SHNVDLLK
-460 DQATSKINAVLE
+460 DTASSKINAVLE
-472 GGKFDLSADITKL
+472 GGKFDLTADIAKL
-485 SDSPKVSF
+485 SDAPQVNF
-493 ALLVDTLDLDKLVP
+493 ALAVDTLDLDKLVP
-507 PAAATP
+507 PAAA
-513 AQPAPKQPAEAKK
+513 
-526 EDGKPAQPAAAPAP
+526 AAAPAKP
-540 APAPAPAKPAD
+540 PADGKKDENKPVAPAAPAD
-551 DTIDLSA
+551 DSINLSA
-558 LIGPSVNGTIKVGKL
+558 LVGPSVNGTLKVGKL

-578 KADDVGAAVKL
+578 KADDVAAAVKL
-589 DKGKLDI
+589 DRGKLDI

-610 TLSVDAAQGNQLA
+610 ALSVDAAQGNQLA
-623 TKMSLAGIA
+623 TKMSLAGIS
-632 IEPFLMDLARQNV
+632 IEPLLMDLAQRNV

-664 AMKSGLGGTLQL
+664 AMKSGLGGTLQV

-695 KAAFKPESQN
+695 KAALKPESQD
-705 ETVASDTSKQTA
+705 ETVAADTSKQTA
-717 FSEMDADLAFTKGV
+717 FSEMDADLAFTKGG
-731 AAVKRLN
+731 ASVKRLN

-757 KSELDL
+757 KNELDL

-786 VTIPVHVKGPFD
+786 VTIPVHVRGPFE
-798 KPTYTVLWKD
+798 KPTYTLLWKD
-808 AIGGILQRSLENKLR
+808 AIAGILKRSLENKLR

>member
-44 QQRYQRTLT
+44 QERYHRTLT

-78 NSSETFA
+78 NSSDTFA
-85 SIDSTRLAVAVWPL
+85 SIESTRLAVAVWPL
-99 LSNSFVVDHVAITGF
+99 LSNSFVVDHVAISGF
-114 KARVVRDKQGHFNFS
+114 KARVVRDKDGQFNFS
-129 NLVGGIAPVTA
+129 NLVGGTPVIMT

-146 EALAGAAQS
+146 EALVGAAQT
-155 AVQAIANGN
+155 AAQAITSGT
-164 LPQPRNNM
+164 LPPTRNNM

-181 KDGQVQLQDAIT
+181 KDGEVQLQDAIS

-210 FNQPFDVRMTARVE
+210 FNQPFDVRLTARVE

-286 IAGLEV
+286 VAGLEV
-292 VFQGDVTD
+292 VFQGDITD

-307 VDASVAI
+307 VEASVAM

-325 LQIEKLAIR
+325 LQIEKLAVR
-334 AKGGVADGP
+334 AKGSSPDGP
-343 FEFAVDAPALNISPA
+343 FELAVDAPALNISPA

-367 RVRISG
+367 RVRVSG

-389 LDIKEAKLDSTS
+389 LDIKEAKVDSTS
-401 KNGERIVKLNFASP
+401 KNGERVVKLNFASP
-415 LSLNL
+415 LTLNL

-452 SVTADLLK
+452 SLTVDLLK
-460 DQATSKINAVLE
+460 DQASSKINAVLE

-485 SDSPKVSF
+485 SDTPMVKF
-493 ALLVDTLDLDKLVP
+493 ALAVDTLDLDKLVP
-507 PAAATP
+507 PV
-513 AQPAPKQPAEAKK
+513 
-526 EDGKPAQPAAAPAP
+526 AAAPAKP
-540 APAPAPAKPAD
+540 PAEGKKDESKPAAPAAPVD
-551 DTIDLSA
+551 DSIDLSA
-558 LIGPSVNGTIKVGKL
+558 LVGPSVNGTLKVGKL

-578 KADDVGAAVKL
+578 KADEVAAVVKL

-610 TLSVDAAQGNQLA
+610 ALSVDAAQGNQLA

-632 IEPFLMDLARQNV
+632 IEPLLMDLANRNV

-656 KTAGANAY
+656 KTGGANVY
-664 AMKSGLGGTLQL
+664 AMKSGLGGTVQV

-695 KAAFKPESQN
+695 KAAFKPESQD
-705 ETVASDTSKQTA
+705 ETVAADTSKQTE

-731 AAVKRLN
+731 ATVKRLN

-786 VTIPVHVKGPFD
+786 VTIPVHVKGHFD

-808 AIGGILQRSLENKLR
+808 AIGNILKRSLENKLR
-823 EAVTGKGKGGAAV
+823 EAATGKGKNGAPL

>member
-44 QQRYQRTLT
+44 QERYHRTLT

-78 NSSETFA
+78 NSPDIFA
-85 SIDSTRLAVAVWPL
+85 SIESTRLAVAVWPL
-99 LSNSFVVDHVAITGF
+99 LSNSFVVDHVAISGF
-114 KARVVRDKQGHFNFS
+114 KARVVRGKDGQFNFS
-129 NLVGGIAPVTA
+129 NLVGGASATTTAPS
-140 APANPA
+140 NPA
-146 EALAGAAQS
+146 EALVGAAQT
-155 AVQAIANGN
+155 AAQAITSGT
-164 LPQPRNNM
+164 LPASRNNM

-181 KDGQVQLQDAIT
+181 KDGEVQLQDEIS

-210 FNQPFDVRMTARVE
+210 FNQPFDVRLTARVE

-265 EAKSLAM
+265 EAKSLAV

-286 IAGLEV
+286 VAGLEV
-292 VFQGDVTD
+292 VFQGDITD
-300 PAARATN
+300 PAARATS
-307 VDASVAI
+307 VEASVAM
-314 PKLAIDPHKSQ
+314 PKLSIDPHKSQ
-325 LQIEKLAIR
+325 LQIEKLAVR
-334 AKGGVADGP
+334 AKGGSADGP
-343 FEFAVDAPALNISPA
+343 FELAVDAPALNISPA

-367 RVRISG
+367 RVRVSG

-382 ISGNAGE
+382 ISGNAAE
-389 LDIKEAKLDSTS
+389 LDIKEAKVDSTS
-401 KNGERIVKLNFASP
+401 KNGDRVVKLNFASP
-415 LSLNL
+415 LTLNL
-420 LQRSGGLSGL
+420 LQRSGGLAAL

-452 SVTADLLK
+452 SLNVDLLK

-485 SDSPKVSF
+485 SSSPAVNF
-493 ALLVDTLDLDKLVP
+493 ALAVDTLDLDKLVP
-507 PAAATP
+507 PVVAAP
-513 AQPAPKQPAEAKK
+513 AKPPADGKK
-526 EDGKPAQPAAAPAP
+526 DDSKPAQPAAPA
-540 APAPAPAKPAD
+540 APAD

-558 LIGPSVNGTIKVGKL
+558 LIGPSVNGTLKVGKL
-573 VVRGL
+573 VMRGL
-578 KADDVGAAVKL
+578 KADDVAAAVKL

-610 TLSVDAAQGNQLA
+610 ALSVDAAQGNQLA
-623 TKMSLAGIA
+623 TKMSLAGIS
-632 IEPFLMDLARQNV
+632 IEPLLMDLAKQNV

-664 AMKSGLGGTLQL
+664 AMKSGLGGTVQV

-695 KAAFKPESQN
+695 KAAFTAESQN
-705 ETVASDTSKQTA
+705 ETVPADTSKQTE

-746 TQGEPATIDFV
+746 TQGDPATIDFV
-757 KSELDL
+757 KNELDL

-772 AADPEGK
+772 AASDEGK

-798 KPTYTVLWKD
+798 KPTYTLLWKD
-808 AIGGILQRSLENKLR
+808 AIGGILKRSLENKLR
-823 EAVTGKGKGGAAV
+823 EAVTGKGKNGAAV

>member
-44 QQRYQRTLT
+44 QERYQRTLT

-78 NSSETFA
+78 NSTDTFA
-85 SIDSTRLAVAVWPL
+85 SIESTRLAVAVWPL
-99 LSNSFVVDHVAITGF
+99 LSNSFVVDHVAISGL
-114 KARVVRDKQGHFNFS
+114 KARVVRDKQGQFNFS
-129 NLVGGIAPVTA
+129 NLVGGTPPVTD
-140 APANPA
+140 APGNPA
-146 EALAGAAQS
+146 EALVGAAQT
-155 AVQAIANGN
+155 AAQAITGGP
-164 LPQPRNNM
+164 LPTSRNNM

-181 KDGQVQLQDAIT
+181 KDGEVQMQDAIT
-193 GMAVAVTKIN
+193 GMAVAVTRIN

-210 FNQPFDVRMTARVE
+210 FNQPFDVRMSARVE
-224 GGNPRV
+224 GGYPRV

-265 EAKSLAM
+265 EAKSLVM

-286 IAGLEV
+286 VAGLELL
-292 VFQGDVTD
+292 FQGDVTE
-300 PAARATN
+300 PSAKATN
-307 VDASVAI
+307 VEASVAI

-325 LQIEKLAIR
+325 LQIEKLAVR

-343 FEFAVDAPALNISPA
+343 FELAVDAPALNISPA

-401 KNGERIVKLNFASP
+401 KKGERVVKLNFASP

-420 LQRSGGLSGL
+420 LMRSGAMSAL

-452 SVTADLLK
+452 SLTVDLLK

-485 SDSPKVSF
+485 SDTPQMKF
-493 ALLVDTLDLDKLVP
+493 ALAVDTLDLDKLVP
-507 PAAATP
+507 PVLAAPPKPP
-513 AQPAPKQPAEAKK
+513 A
-526 EDGKPAQPAAAPAP
+526 DGKKDDSKPAP
-540 APAPAPAKPAD
+540 APAPAAPPD
-551 DTIDLSA
+551 DTINLSA
-558 LIGPSVNGTIKVGKL
+558 LVGPSVNGTLKVGKL

-578 KADDVGAAVKL
+578 KADEVSAAVKL

-596 SSLTAGLYGGKLAG
+596 SNLAAGLYGGKLAG
-610 TLSVDAAQGNQLA
+610 ALSVDAAQGNQIA
-623 TKMSLAGIA
+623 TKMTLADIA
-632 IEPFLMDLARQNV
+632 IEPLLMDLAKRNV
-645 LSGTGSLALDL
+645 LSGTGNLMLDL
-656 KTAGANAY
+656 KTGGANVY
-664 AMKSGLGGTLQL
+664 AMKSGLTGALQV
-676 RLRDGAVKGIN
+676 RLRDGAVKGID
-687 LTQTLREL
+687 LTQTLRDL
-695 KAAFKPESQN
+695 KARFSPDAQN
-705 ETVASDTSKQTA
+705 ETVAADTSKQTQ
-717 FSEMDADLAFTKGV
+717 FSEMDADLAIAKGV
-731 AAVKRLN
+731 ATVKRLSF
-738 VVSPLLRV
+738 VSPLLRV
-746 TQGEPATIDFV
+746 TQGDPATIDFV

-763 VARARVVNP
+763 VARARVINP
-772 AADPEGK
+772 AANPDGK

-786 VTIPVHVKGPFD
+786 VTIPVHFKGPFD
-798 KPTYTVLWKD
+798 NPSYTLLWKD
-808 AIGGILQRSLENKLR
+808 AIGGILKRSLENKLK
-823 EAVTGKGKGGAAV
+823 EAVSGKGKSGAAV

>member
-44 QQRYQRTLT
+44 QERYQRTLT

-63 PRIGLSVQGVSLSEP
+63 PRIGLYVQGVSLSEP
-78 NSSETFA
+78 NSTDTFA
-85 SIDSTRLAVAVWPL
+85 SIESTRLAVAVWPL
-99 LSNSFVVDHVAITGF
+99 LSNSFVVDHVAISGL
-114 KARVVRDKQGHFNFS
+114 KARVVRDKQGQFNFS
-129 NLVGGIAPVTA
+129 NLVGGTQPVTD
-140 APANPA
+140 APSNPA
-146 EALAGAAQS
+146 EALMGAAQT
-155 AVQAIANGN
+155 AAQAITSGN
-164 LPQPRNNM
+164 LPPTRNNM

-181 KDGQVQLQDAIT
+181 KDGEVQMQDAIT
-193 GMAVAVTKIN
+193 GMAVAVTRIN

-210 FNQPFDVRMTARVE
+210 FNQPFDVRMSARVE
-224 GGNPRV
+224 GGYPRV

-265 EAKSLAM
+265 EAKSLVM

-286 IAGLEV
+286 VAGLELL
-292 VFQGDVTD
+292 FQGDVTE
-300 PAARATN
+300 PSIRATN
-307 VDASVAI
+307 VEASVAV

-325 LQIEKLAIR
+325 LQIEKLAVR
-334 AKGGVADGP
+334 AKGGVEDGP
-343 FEFAVDAPALNISPA
+343 FEVAVDAPALNISPA

-401 KNGERIVKLNFASP
+401 KKGERVVKLNFASP

-420 LQRSGGLSGL
+420 LMRSGAMSAL

-452 SVTADLLK
+452 SLTVDLLK

-485 SDSPKVSF
+485 TDAPQMKF
-493 ALLVDTLDLDKLVP
+493 ALVVDTLDLDKLVP
-507 PAAATP
+507 PVVA
-513 AQPAPKQPAEAKK
+513 
-526 EDGKPAQPAAAPAP
+526 
-540 APAPAPAKPAD
+540 APAKPPADGKKDDSKPAPQPAPAAPVD
-551 DTIDLSA
+551 DTINLSA
-558 LIGPSVNGTIKVGKL
+558 LVGPSVNGTLKVGKL

-578 KADDVGAAVKL
+578 KADEVSAAVKL

-596 SSLTAGLYGGKLAG
+596 SDLAAGLYGGKLAG
-610 TLSVDAAQGNQLA
+610 ALSVDAAQGNQIA
-623 TKMSLAGIA
+623 TKMTLAGIA
-632 IEPFLMDLARQNV
+632 IEPLLVDLAKRNV
-645 LSGTGSLALDL
+645 LSGTGNLTLDL

-664 AMKSGLGGTLQL
+664 AMRSGLGGTLQL
-676 RLRDGAVKGIN
+676 KLRDGAVKGID
-687 LTQTLREL
+687 LTQTLRDL
-695 KAAFKPESQN
+695 KARFSPDAQN
-705 ETVASDTSKQTA
+705 ETVPADTAKQTQ
-717 FSEMDADLAFTKGV
+717 FSELDADFAIAKGI
-731 AAVKRLN
+731 ATVKRLN
-738 VVSPLLRV
+738 FVSPLLRV
-746 TQGEPATIDFV
+746 TQGDPALIDFV

-763 VARARVVNP
+763 VARARVINP
-772 AADPEGK
+772 AANPDGK

-786 VTIPVHVKGPFD
+786 VTIPVHFKGPFD
-798 KPTYTVLWKD
+798 NPSYTLLWKD
-808 AIGGILQRSLENKLR
+808 AIGGILKRSLENKLK
-823 EAVTGKGKGGAAV
+823 EAVSGKGKSGAAV

>member
-44 QQRYQRTLT
+44 QQRYHRTLT

-78 NSSETFA
+78 NSTETFA

-99 LSNSFVVDHVAITGF
+99 LSNSFVVDHVAISGL
-114 KARVVRDKQGHFNFS
+114 KARVVRDKQGMFNFS
-129 NLVGGIAPVTA
+129 NLVGGTAPVTA
-140 APANPA
+140 APENPA
-146 EALAGAAQS
+146 EALAGAAQT

-164 LPQPRNNM
+164 LPQSRNNM

-181 KDGQVQLQDAIT
+181 KDGQVQLQDAIS

-210 FNQPFDVRMTARVE
+210 FNQPFDVRLTARVE
-224 GGNPRV
+224 GGDPRV

-265 EAKSLAM
+265 EAKSLAV

-286 IAGLEV
+286 VAGLEV

-300 PAARATN
+300 PSARATN
-307 VDASVAI
+307 VEASVAV
-314 PKLAIDPHKSQ
+314 PKLSIDPHKNQ

-334 AKGGVADGP
+334 AKGGVTDGP

-452 SVTADLLK
+452 SVTADLRK

-472 GGKFDLSADITKL
+472 GGKFDLSADINKL
-485 SDSPKVSF
+485 SESPQVNF
-493 ALLVDTLDLDKLVP
+493 ALAVDTLDLDKLVP
-507 PAAATP
+507 PAAAAP
-513 AQPAPKQPAEAKK
+513 AAQPAPKQPAEAKK
-526 EDGKPAQPAAAPAP
+526 EDGKPAQPAP

-558 LIGPSVNGTIKVGKL
+558 LIGPSVNGTIKIGKL

-610 TLSVDAAQGNQLA
+610 ALSVDAAQGNQLA

-695 KAAFKPESQN
+695 KAAFQPDSQN
-705 ETVASDTSKQTA
+705 ETVAADTSKQTE

-746 TQGEPATIDFV
+746 TQGDPATIDFV
-757 KSELDL
+757 KNELDL

-772 AADPEGK
+772 AADPAGQ

-798 KPTYTVLWKD
+798 KPTYTLLWKD
-808 AIGGILQRSLENKLR
+808 AIGGILKRSLENKLR
-823 EAVTGKGKGGAAV
+823 DAVTGKGKGGAAV

>member
-540 APAPAPAKPAD
+540 APAKPAD

-632 IEPFLMDLARQNV
+632 IEPFLMDLAHQNV

-798 KPTYTVLWKD
+798 KPSYTVLWKD